1 MRKNIFQRTKFTNKM
16 RIKLAGIFFLI
27 LLALLCLIIG
37 ITVINA
43 KEGEQYKK
51 IVLSQS
57 QQQYTNTEV
66 PFQRGSITDRNGNVL
81 AYSEKIY
88 TLVMDCNSVN
98 YKDDAGNQPYRE
110 NTLDAVEEF
119 FGIDRETMEALLDD
133 PDTSTSMYQPL
144 KKEISLEDKKA
155 FEESI
160 QIPDSEEEIDAL
172 GEAEVARR
180 RSIQGIYFEEDY
192 KRIYPLNS
200 LACDV
205 TGFADDDDVAS
216 WGLEGYYNSTLSGTT
231 GRKYGYFNED
241 SSLDQN
247 IIDPVN
253 GKNLTTTLDTTI
265 QEITEKYIEAFDEAL
280 TEGPLNYREILH
292 EGNKEKEKSLE
303 MKDRGAE
310 NIGVIVADP
319 NNGEILAMASSD
331 PYDLNEPRNLT
342 GIFSDKVIQEMN
354 DEDTK
359 EAYFN
364 MWGNFCISD
373 SFELGSVFKPVTVAS
388 ALESGAVTTED
399 HFVCD
404 GGEQIGTDYVKCAV
418 WPDSHGTQT
427 LGEVIQNS
435 CNDGT
440 MAIARKMGVEEFLSY
455 QKKFNFGS
463 QTGIDLP
470 GEGTGLLFGDDMKE
484 IELETSGFGQG
495 FTATMIQE
503 VAAISAAING
513 GTYYE
518 PHVVKE
524 ITDEDGKVVKSIS
537 PTVLKEVISPDVS
550 AEIREYMG
558 MSVESGTSRSAKVQG
573 YSMGGKTG
581 TAEKLKETAD
591 NKEEGIDVKNY
602 LVSYVGFAPLDDP
615 QVVIY
620 VVVDTPNVES
630 QASSQY
636 AQYIAQAIFSEVL
649 PYMNIYPDEEGAGET
664 ELWEGFYGVPKFT
677 DIETDGVSNPRGRN
691 LEDSQ
696 EEITDEEDLND
707 QYSDGISNEDAGY
720 EEDTGET
727 SDYGEDLYGEDGSYQ
742 GDSYENSSA
751 EGNYQENDGES
762 DSGDWQ
768 DSGTDESSDAGY
780 DTATEES
787 TEEN

>member
-1 MRKNIFQRTKFTNKM
+1 M
-16 RIKLAGIFFLI
+16 RIKLAGIFFVV

-43 KEGEQYKK
+43 KEGDRYTK

-57 QQQYTNTEV
+57 QEQYSNTEV
-66 PFQRGSITDRNGNVL
+66 RFQRGSITDRNGNIL

-88 TLVMDCNSVN
+88 TLVMDCNAMN
-98 YKDDAGNQPYRE
+98 YTDEKNEQPYRD
-110 NTLDAVEEF
+110 NTIDAVESF
-119 FGIDRETMEALLDD
+119 FGVSREKMEALLDD
-133 PDTSTSMYQPL
+133 PETSGSMYQPL
-144 KKEISLEDKKA
+144 KYEISLEEKRA

-160 QIPDSEEEIDAL
+160 EVPETEEEQKEL
-172 GEAEVARR
+172 GKDEVARR
-180 RSIQGIYFEEDY
+180 RSIQGVYFEENY

-205 TGFADDDDVAS
+205 IGFADDDDVAS
-216 WGLEGYYNSTLSGTT
+216 WGLEGYYNSTLSGTK

-247 IIDPVN
+247 IIDPVD

-265 QEITEKYIEAFDEAL
+265 QEITEKYIEAFNEAL
-280 TEGPLNYREILH
+280 KGGPLKYSEVLH
-292 EGNKEKEKSLE
+292 EGEKEEKTLVME
-303 MKDRGAE
+303 EKGAE

-319 NNGEILAMASSD
+319 NNGEVLAMASSD
-331 PYDLNEPRNLT
+331 PYDLNEPRDLT
-342 GIFSDKVIQEMN
+342 GIFSDKLIKSLN
-354 DEDTK
+354 DADMT

-364 MWGNFCISD
+364 LWGNFCISD
-373 SFELGSVFKPVTVAS
+373 NFELGSVFKPVTVAS

-399 HFVCD
+399 TYLCD

-418 WPDSHGTQT
+418 WPDAHGTET

-440 MAIARKMGVEEFLSY
+440 MAVARAMGAEEFLTY

-470 GEGTGLLFGDDMKE
+470 GEAAGLLFGDDMKA
-484 IELETSGFGQG
+484 IELQTSGFGQG

-503 VAAISAAING
+503 VAAISAVING
-513 GTYYE
+513 GTYYQ
-518 PHVVKE
+518 PHLVKE
-524 ITDEDGKVVKSIS
+524 ITDSDGKVAESIT

-550 AEIREYMG
+550 AEVRKYMG
-558 MSVESGTSRSAKVQG
+558 MSVESGTSQSSKVQG

-581 TAEKLKETAD
+581 TAEKLKQTAD
-591 NKEEGIDVKNY
+591 NKEEGNNVKNY

-620 VVVDTPNVES
+620 VVVDTPNAEN

-636 AQYIAQAIFSEVL
+636 AQYIAQAILSEVL

-664 ELWEGFYGVPKFT
+664 QLWEGFTGVLKFT
-677 DIETDGVSNPRGRN
+677 DIETDGVSNPRGRT
-691 LEDSQ
+691 LED
-696 EEITDEEDLND
+696 EEEQITEEDQLND

-720 EEDTGET
+720 GEDSQET
-727 SDYGEDLYGEDGSYQ
+727 SDYGEDLYGEDGSYL
-742 GDSYENSSA
+742 GDSGEDSSYDETS
-751 EGNYQENDGES
+751 EGQDTGGSRNTRDTDGTQDDGSEEDS
-762 DSGDWQ
+762 DTQ
-768 DSGTDESSDAGY
+768 
-780 DTATEES
+780 
-787 TEEN
+787 

>member
-1 MRKNIFQRTKFTNKM
+1 M
-16 RIKLAGIFFLI
+16 RIKLAGIFFVV

-43 KEGEQYKK
+43 KEGDRYTK

-57 QQQYTNTEV
+57 QEQYSNTEV
-66 PFQRGSITDRNGNVL
+66 RFQRGSITDRNGNIL

-88 TLVMDCNSVN
+88 TLVMDCNAMN
-98 YKDDAGNQPYRE
+98 YTDEKNEQPYRD
-110 NTLDAVEEF
+110 NTIDAVESF
-119 FGIDRETMEALLDD
+119 FGVSREKMEALLDD
-133 PDTSTSMYQPL
+133 PETSSSMYQPL
-144 KKEISLEDKKA
+144 KYEISLEEKRA

-160 QIPDSEEEIDAL
+160 EVPETEEEQKEL
-172 GEAEVARR
+172 GKDEVARR
-180 RSIQGIYFEEDY
+180 RSIQGVYFEENY

-205 TGFADDDDVAS
+205 IGFADDDDVAS
-216 WGLEGYYNSTLSGTT
+216 WGLEGYYNSTLSGTK

-247 IIDPVN
+247 IIDPVD

-265 QEITEKYIEAFDEAL
+265 QEITEKYIEAFNEAL
-280 TEGPLNYREILH
+280 KGGPLKYSEVLH
-292 EGNKEKEKSLE
+292 EGEKEEKTLVME
-303 MKDRGAE
+303 EKGAE

-319 NNGEILAMASSD
+319 NNGEVLAMASSD
-331 PYDLNEPRNLT
+331 PYDLNEPRDLT
-342 GIFSDKVIQEMN
+342 GIFSDKLIKSLN
-354 DEDTK
+354 DADMT

-364 MWGNFCISD
+364 LWGNFCISD
-373 SFELGSVFKPVTVAS
+373 NFELGSVFKPVTVAS

-399 HFVCD
+399 TYLCD

-418 WPDSHGTQT
+418 WPDAHGTET

-440 MAIARKMGVEEFLSY
+440 MAVARAMGAEEFLTY

-470 GEGTGLLFGDDMKE
+470 GEAAGLLFGDDMKA
-484 IELETSGFGQG
+484 IELQTSGFGQG

-503 VAAISAAING
+503 VAAISAVING
-513 GTYYE
+513 GTYYQ
-518 PHVVKE
+518 PHLVKE
-524 ITDEDGKVVKSIS
+524 ITDSDGKVAESIT

-550 AEIREYMG
+550 AEVRKYMG
-558 MSVESGTSRSAKVQG
+558 MSVESGTSQSSKVQG

-581 TAEKLKETAD
+581 TAEKLKQTAD
-591 NKEEGIDVKNY
+591 NKEEGNNVKNY

-620 VVVDTPNVES
+620 VVVDTPNAEN

-636 AQYIAQAIFSEVL
+636 AQYIAQAILSEVL

-664 ELWEGFYGVPKFT
+664 QLWEGFTGVPKFT
-677 DIETDGVSNPRGRN
+677 DIETDGVSNPRGRT
-691 LEDSQ
+691 LED
-696 EEITDEEDLND
+696 EEEQITEEDQLND

-720 EEDTGET
+720 GEDSQET
-727 SDYGEDLYGEDGSYQ
+727 SDYGEDLYGEDGSYL
-742 GDSYENSSA
+742 GDSGEDSSYD
-751 EGNYQENDGES
+751 ETSEEQDTGGSRNTRDTDGTQDDGLEEDS
-762 DSGDWQ
+762 DTQ
-768 DSGTDESSDAGY
+768 
-780 DTATEES
+780 
-787 TEEN
+787 

>member
-1 MRKNIFQRTKFTNKM
+1 M
-16 RIKLAGIFFLI
+16 RIKLAGIFFVV

-43 KEGEQYKK
+43 KEGDRYTK

-57 QQQYTNTEV
+57 QEQYSNTEV
-66 PFQRGSITDRNGNVL
+66 RFQRGSITDRNGNIL

-88 TLVMDCNSVN
+88 TLVMDCNAMN
-98 YKDDAGNQPYRE
+98 YTDEKNEQPYRD
-110 NTLDAVEEF
+110 NTIDAVESF
-119 FGIDRETMEALLDD
+119 FGVSREKMEALLDD
-133 PDTSTSMYQPL
+133 PETSSSMYQPL
-144 KKEISLEDKKA
+144 KYEISLEEKRA

-160 QIPDSEEEIDAL
+160 EVPETEEEQKEL
-172 GEAEVARR
+172 GKDEVARR
-180 RSIQGIYFEEDY
+180 RSIQGVYFEENY

-205 TGFADDDDVAS
+205 IGFADDDDVAS
-216 WGLEGYYNSTLSGTT
+216 WGLEGYYNSTLSGTK

-247 IIDPVN
+247 IIDPVD

-265 QEITEKYIEAFDEAL
+265 QEITEKYIEAFNEAL
-280 TEGPLNYREILH
+280 KGGPLKYSEVLH
-292 EGNKEKEKSLE
+292 EGEKEEKTLVME
-303 MKDRGAE
+303 EKGAE

-319 NNGEILAMASSD
+319 NNGEVLAMASSD
-331 PYDLNEPRNLT
+331 PYDLNEPRDLT
-342 GIFSDKVIQEMN
+342 GIFSDKLIKSLN
-354 DEDTK
+354 DADMT

-364 MWGNFCISD
+364 LWGNFCISD
-373 SFELGSVFKPVTVAS
+373 NFELGSVFKPVTVAS

-399 HFVCD
+399 TYLCD

-418 WPDSHGTQT
+418 WPDAHGTET

-440 MAIARKMGVEEFLSY
+440 MAVARAMGAEEFLTY

-470 GEGTGLLFGDDMKE
+470 GEAAGLLFGDDMKA
-484 IELETSGFGQG
+484 IELQTSGFGQG

-503 VAAISAAING
+503 VAAISAVING
-513 GTYYE
+513 GTYYQ
-518 PHVVKE
+518 PHLVKE
-524 ITDEDGKVVKSIS
+524 ITDSDGKVAESIT

-550 AEIREYMG
+550 AEVRKYMG
-558 MSVESGTSRSAKVQG
+558 MSVESGTSQSSKVQG

-581 TAEKLKETAD
+581 TAEKLKQTAD
-591 NKEEGIDVKNY
+591 NKEEGNNVKNY

-620 VVVDTPNVES
+620 VVVDTPNAEN

-636 AQYIAQAIFSEVL
+636 AQYIAQAILSEVL

-664 ELWEGFYGVPKFT
+664 QLWEGFTGVPKFT
-677 DIETDGVSNPRGRN
+677 DIETDGVSNPRGRT
-691 LEDSQ
+691 LED
-696 EEITDEEDLND
+696 EEEQITEEDQLND

-720 EEDTGET
+720 GEDSQET
-727 SDYGEDLYGEDGSYQ
+727 SDYGEDLYGEDGSYL
-742 GDSYENSSA
+742 GDSGEDSSYD
-751 EGNYQENDGES
+751 ETSEEQDTGGSRNTRDTVGTQDDGSEEDS
-762 DSGDWQ
+762 DTQ
-768 DSGTDESSDAGY
+768 
-780 DTATEES
+780 
-787 TEEN
+787 

>member
-1 MRKNIFQRTKFTNKM
+1 M
-16 RIKLAGIFFLI
+16 RIKLAGIFFVV

-43 KEGEQYKK
+43 KEGDRYTK

-57 QQQYTNTEV
+57 QEQYSNTEV
-66 PFQRGSITDRNGNVL
+66 RFQRGSITDRNGNIL

-88 TLVMDCNSVN
+88 TLVMDCNAMN
-98 YKDDAGNQPYRE
+98 YTDEKNEQPYRD
-110 NTLDAVEEF
+110 NTIDAVESF
-119 FGIDRETMEALLDD
+119 FGVSREKMEALLDD
-133 PDTSTSMYQPL
+133 PETSGSMYQPL
-144 KKEISLEDKKA
+144 KYEISLEEKRA

-160 QIPDSEEEIDAL
+160 EVPETEEEQKEL
-172 GEAEVARR
+172 GKDEVARR
-180 RSIQGIYFEEDY
+180 RSIQGVYFEENY

-205 TGFADDDDVAS
+205 IGFADDDDVAS
-216 WGLEGYYNSTLSGTT
+216 WGLEGYYNSTLSGTK

-247 IIDPVN
+247 IIDPVD

-265 QEITEKYIEAFDEAL
+265 QEITEKYIEAFNEAL
-280 TEGPLNYREILH
+280 KGGPLKYSEVLH
-292 EGNKEKEKSLE
+292 EGEKEEKTLVME
-303 MKDRGAE
+303 EKGAE

-319 NNGEILAMASSD
+319 NNGEVLAMASSD
-331 PYDLNEPRNLT
+331 PYDLNEPRDLT
-342 GIFSDKVIQEMN
+342 GIFSDKLIKSLN
-354 DEDTK
+354 DADMT

-364 MWGNFCISD
+364 LWGNFCISD
-373 SFELGSVFKPVTVAS
+373 NFELGSVFKPVTVAS

-399 HFVCD
+399 TYLCD

-418 WPDSHGTQT
+418 WPDAHGTET

-440 MAIARKMGVEEFLSY
+440 MAVARAMGAEEFLTY

-470 GEGTGLLFGDDMKE
+470 GEAAGLLFGDDMKA
-484 IELETSGFGQG
+484 IELQTSGFGQG

-503 VAAISAAING
+503 VAAISAVING
-513 GTYYE
+513 GTYYQ
-518 PHVVKE
+518 PHLVKE
-524 ITDEDGKVVKSIS
+524 ITDSDGKVVESIT

-550 AEIREYMG
+550 AEVRKYMG
-558 MSVESGTSRSAKVQG
+558 MSVESGTSQSSKVQG

-581 TAEKLKETAD
+581 TAEKLKQTAD
-591 NKEEGIDVKNY
+591 NKEEGNNVKNY

-620 VVVDTPNVES
+620 VVVDTPNAEN

-636 AQYIAQAIFSEVL
+636 AQYIAQAILSEVL

-664 ELWEGFYGVPKFT
+664 QLWEGFTGVPKFT
-677 DIETDGVSNPRGRN
+677 DIETDGVSNPRGRT
-691 LEDSQ
+691 LED
-696 EEITDEEDLND
+696 EEEQITEEDQLND

-720 EEDTGET
+720 GEDSQET
-727 SDYGEDLYGEDGSYQ
+727 SDYGEDLYGEDGSYL
-742 GDSYENSSA
+742 GDSGEDSSYDETS
-751 EGNYQENDGES
+751 EGQDTGGSRNTRDTDGVQDDGSEEDS
-762 DSGDWQ
+762 DTQ
-768 DSGTDESSDAGY
+768 
-780 DTATEES
+780 
-787 TEEN
+787 

>member
-1 MRKNIFQRTKFTNKM
+1 M
-16 RIKLAGIFFLI
+16 RIKLAGIFFVV

-43 KEGEQYKK
+43 KEGDRYTK

-57 QQQYTNTEV
+57 QEQYSNTEV
-66 PFQRGSITDRNGNVL
+66 RFQRGSITDRNGNIL

-88 TLVMDCNSVN
+88 TLVMDCNAMN
-98 YKDDAGNQPYRE
+98 YTDEKNEQPYRD
-110 NTLDAVEEF
+110 NTIDAVESF
-119 FGIDRETMEALLDD
+119 FGVSREKMEALLDD
-133 PDTSTSMYQPL
+133 PETSGSMYQPL
-144 KKEISLEDKKA
+144 KYEISLEEKRA

-160 QIPDSEEEIDAL
+160 EVPETEEEQKEL
-172 GEAEVARR
+172 GKDEVARR
-180 RSIQGIYFEEDY
+180 RSIQGVYFEENY

-205 TGFADDDDVAS
+205 IGFADDDDVAS
-216 WGLEGYYNSTLSGTT
+216 WGLEGYYNSTLSGTK

-247 IIDPVN
+247 IIDPVD

-265 QEITEKYIEAFDEAL
+265 QEITEKYIEAFNEAL
-280 TEGPLNYREILH
+280 KGGPLKYSEVLH
-292 EGNKEKEKSLE
+292 EGEKEEKTLVME
-303 MKDRGAE
+303 EKGAE

-319 NNGEILAMASSD
+319 NNGEVLAMASSD
-331 PYDLNEPRNLT
+331 PYDLNEPRDLT
-342 GIFSDKVIQEMN
+342 GIFSDKLIKSLN
-354 DEDTK
+354 DADMT

-364 MWGNFCISD
+364 LWGNFCISD
-373 SFELGSVFKPVTVAS
+373 NFELGSVFKPVTVAS

-399 HFVCD
+399 TYLCD

-418 WPDSHGTQT
+418 WPDAHGTET

-440 MAIARKMGVEEFLSY
+440 MAVARAMGAEEFLTY

-470 GEGTGLLFGDDMKE
+470 GEAAGLLFGDDMKA
-484 IELETSGFGQG
+484 IELQTSGFGQG

-503 VAAISAAING
+503 VAAISAVING
-513 GTYYE
+513 GTYYQ
-518 PHVVKE
+518 PHLVKE
-524 ITDEDGKVVKSIS
+524 ITDSDGKVVESIT

-550 AEIREYMG
+550 AEVRKYMG
-558 MSVESGTSRSAKVQG
+558 MSVESGTSQSSKVQG

-581 TAEKLKETAD
+581 TAEKLKQTAD
-591 NKEEGIDVKNY
+591 NKEEGNNVKNY

-620 VVVDTPNVES
+620 VVVDTPNAEN

-636 AQYIAQAIFSEVL
+636 AQYIAQAILSEVL

-664 ELWEGFYGVPKFT
+664 QLWEGFTGVPKFT
-677 DIETDGVSNPRGRN
+677 DIETDGVSNPRGRT
-691 LEDSQ
+691 LE
-696 EEITDEEDLND
+696 EEEEQITEEDQLND

-720 EEDTGET
+720 GEDSQET
-727 SDYGEDLYGEDGSYQ
+727 SDYGEDLYGEDGSYL
-742 GDSYENSSA
+742 GDSGEDSSYD
-751 EGNYQENDGES
+751 ETSEEQDTGGSRNTRDTDGTQDDGSEEDS
-762 DSGDWQ
+762 DTQ
-768 DSGTDESSDAGY
+768 
-780 DTATEES
+780 
-787 TEEN
+787 

>member
-1 MRKNIFQRTKFTNKM
+1 M
-16 RIKLAGIFFLI
+16 RIKLAGIFFVV

-43 KEGEQYKK
+43 KEGDRYTK

-57 QQQYTNTEV
+57 QEQYSNTEV
-66 PFQRGSITDRNGNVL
+66 RFQRGSITDRNGNIL

-88 TLVMDCNSVN
+88 TLVMDCNAMN
-98 YKDDAGNQPYRE
+98 YTDEKNEQPYRD
-110 NTLDAVEEF
+110 NTIDAVESF
-119 FGIDRETMEALLDD
+119 FGVSREKMEALLDD
-133 PDTSTSMYQPL
+133 PETSGSMYQPL
-144 KKEISLEDKKA
+144 KYEISLEEKRA

-160 QIPDSEEEIDAL
+160 EVPETEEEQKEL
-172 GEAEVARR
+172 GKDEVARR
-180 RSIQGIYFEEDY
+180 RSIQGVYFEENY

-205 TGFADDDDVAS
+205 IGFADDDDVAS
-216 WGLEGYYNSTLSGTT
+216 WGLEGYYNSTLSGTK

-247 IIDPVN
+247 IIDPVD

-265 QEITEKYIEAFDEAL
+265 QEITEKYIEAFNEAL
-280 TEGPLNYREILH
+280 KGGPLKYSEVLH
-292 EGNKEKEKSLE
+292 EGEKEEKTLVME
-303 MKDRGAE
+303 EKGAE

-319 NNGEILAMASSD
+319 NNGEVLAMASSD
-331 PYDLNEPRNLT
+331 PYDLNEPRDLT
-342 GIFSDKVIQEMN
+342 GIFSDKLIKSLN
-354 DEDTK
+354 DADMT

-364 MWGNFCISD
+364 LWGNFCISD
-373 SFELGSVFKPVTVAS
+373 NFELGSVFKPVTVAS

-399 HFVCD
+399 TYLCD

-418 WPDSHGTQT
+418 WPDAHGTET

-440 MAIARKMGVEEFLSY
+440 MAVARAMGAEEFLTY

-470 GEGTGLLFGDDMKE
+470 GEAAGLLFGDDMKA
-484 IELETSGFGQG
+484 IELQTSGFGQG

-503 VAAISAAING
+503 VAAISAVING
-513 GTYYE
+513 GTYYQ
-518 PHVVKE
+518 PHLVKE
-524 ITDEDGKVVKSIS
+524 ITDSDGKVVESIT

-550 AEIREYMG
+550 AEVRKYMG
-558 MSVESGTSRSAKVQG
+558 MSVESGTSQSSKVQG

-581 TAEKLKETAD
+581 TAEKLKQTAD
-591 NKEEGIDVKNY
+591 NKEEGNNVKNY

-620 VVVDTPNVES
+620 VVVDTPNAEN

-636 AQYIAQAIFSEVL
+636 AQYIAQAILSEVL

-664 ELWEGFYGVPKFT
+664 QLWEGFTGVPKFT
-677 DIETDGVSNPRGRN
+677 DIETDGVSNPRGRT
-691 LEDSQ
+691 LD
-696 EEITDEEDLND
+696 DEEEQITEEDQLND

-720 EEDTGET
+720 GEDSQET
-727 SDYGEDLYGEDGSYQ
+727 SDYGEDLYGEDGSYL
-742 GDSYENSSA
+742 GDSGEDSSYD
-751 EGNYQENDGES
+751 ETSEEQDTGGSRNTRDTDGTQDDGSEEDS
-762 DSGDWQ
+762 DTQ
-768 DSGTDESSDAGY
+768 
-780 DTATEES
+780 
-787 TEEN
+787 

>member
-1 MRKNIFQRTKFTNKM
+1 M
-16 RIKLAGIFFLI
+16 RIKLAGIFFVV

-43 KEGEQYKK
+43 KEGDRYTK

-57 QQQYTNTEV
+57 QEQYSNTEV
-66 PFQRGSITDRNGNVL
+66 RFQRGSITDRNGNIL

-88 TLVMDCNSVN
+88 TLVMDCNAMN
-98 YKDDAGNQPYRE
+98 YTDEKNEQPYRD
-110 NTLDAVEEF
+110 NTIDAVESF
-119 FGIDRETMEALLDD
+119 FGVSREKMEALLDD
-133 PDTSTSMYQPL
+133 PETSSSMYQPL
-144 KKEISLEDKKA
+144 KYEISLEEKRA

-160 QIPDSEEEIDAL
+160 EVPETEEEQKEL
-172 GEAEVARR
+172 GKDEVARR
-180 RSIQGIYFEEDY
+180 RSIQGVYFEENY

-205 TGFADDDDVAS
+205 IGFADDDDVAS
-216 WGLEGYYNSTLSGTT
+216 WGLEGYYNSTLSGTK

-247 IIDPVN
+247 IIDPVD

-265 QEITEKYIEAFDEAL
+265 QEITEKYIEAFNEAL
-280 TEGPLNYREILH
+280 KGGPLKYSEVLH
-292 EGNKEKEKSLE
+292 EGEKEEKTLVME
-303 MKDRGAE
+303 EKGAE

-319 NNGEILAMASSD
+319 NNGEVLAMASSD
-331 PYDLNEPRNLT
+331 PYDLNEPRDLT
-342 GIFSDKVIQEMN
+342 GIFSDKLIKSLN
-354 DEDTK
+354 DVDMT

-364 MWGNFCISD
+364 LWGNFCISD
-373 SFELGSVFKPVTVAS
+373 NFELGSVFKPVTVAS

-399 HFVCD
+399 TYLCD

-418 WPDSHGTQT
+418 WPDAHGTET

-440 MAIARKMGVEEFLSY
+440 MAVARAMGAEEFLTY

-470 GEGTGLLFGDDMKE
+470 GEAAGLLFGDDMKA
-484 IELETSGFGQG
+484 IELQTSGFGQG

-503 VAAISAAING
+503 VAAISAVING
-513 GTYYE
+513 GTYYQ
-518 PHVVKE
+518 PHLVKE
-524 ITDEDGKVVKSIS
+524 ITDSDGKVVESIT

-550 AEIREYMG
+550 AEVRKYMG
-558 MSVESGTSRSAKVQG
+558 MSVESGTSQSSKVQG

-581 TAEKLKETAD
+581 TAEKLKQTAD
-591 NKEEGIDVKNY
+591 NKEEGNNVKNY

-620 VVVDTPNVES
+620 VVVDTPNAEN

-636 AQYIAQAIFSEVL
+636 AQYIAQAILSEVL

-664 ELWEGFYGVPKFT
+664 QLWEGFTGVPKFT
-677 DIETDGVSNPRGRN
+677 DIETDGVSNPRGRT
-691 LEDSQ
+691 LED
-696 EEITDEEDLND
+696 EEEQITEEDQLND

-720 EEDTGET
+720 GEDSQET
-727 SDYGEDLYGEDGSYQ
+727 SDYGEDLYGEDGSYL
-742 GDSYENSSA
+742 GDSGEDSSYDETS
-751 EGNYQENDGES
+751 EGQDTGGSRNTRDTGGTQDDGSEEDS
-762 DSGDWQ
+762 DTQ
-768 DSGTDESSDAGY
+768 
-780 DTATEES
+780 
-787 TEEN
+787 

>member
-205 TGFADDDDVAS
+205 IGFADDDDVAS

-404 GGEQIGTDYVKCAV
+404 GGEQIGTDYVKCAI

-470 GEGTGLLFGDDMKE
+470 GEGSGLLFGDDMKE

-602 LVSYVGFAPLDDP
+602 LVSYVGFAPLDAP

>member
-1 MRKNIFQRTKFTNKM
+1 M
-16 RIKLAGIFFLI
+16 RIKLAGIFFVV

-43 KEGEQYKK
+43 KEGDRYTK

-57 QQQYTNTEV
+57 QEQYSNTEV
-66 PFQRGSITDRNGNVL
+66 RFQRGSITDRNGNIL

-88 TLVMDCNSVN
+88 TLVMDCNAMN
-98 YKDDAGNQPYRE
+98 YTDEKNEQPYRD
-110 NTLDAVEEF
+110 NTIDAVESF
-119 FGIDRETMEALLDD
+119 FGVSREKMEALLDD
-133 PDTSTSMYQPL
+133 PETSGSMYQPL
-144 KKEISLEDKKA
+144 KYEISLEEKRA

-160 QIPDSEEEIDAL
+160 EVPETEEEQKEL
-172 GEAEVARR
+172 GKDEVARR
-180 RSIQGIYFEEDY
+180 RSIQGVYFEENY

-205 TGFADDDDVAS
+205 IGFADDDDVAS
-216 WGLEGYYNSTLSGTT
+216 WGLEGYYNSTLSGTK

-247 IIDPVN
+247 IIDPVD

-265 QEITEKYIEAFDEAL
+265 QEITEKYIEAFNEAL
-280 TEGPLNYREILH
+280 KGGPLKYSEVLH
-292 EGNKEKEKSLE
+292 EGEKEEKTLVME
-303 MKDRGAE
+303 EKGAE

-319 NNGEILAMASSD
+319 NNGEVLAMASSD
-331 PYDLNEPRNLT
+331 PYDLNEPRDLT
-342 GIFSDKVIQEMN
+342 GIFSDKLIKSLN
-354 DEDTK
+354 DADMT

-364 MWGNFCISD
+364 LWGNFCISD
-373 SFELGSVFKPVTVAS
+373 NFELGSVFKPVTVAS

-399 HFVCD
+399 TYLCD

-418 WPDSHGTQT
+418 WPDAHGTET

-440 MAIARKMGVEEFLSY
+440 MAVARAMGAEEFLTY

-470 GEGTGLLFGDDMKE
+470 GEAAGLLFGDDMKA
-484 IELETSGFGQG
+484 IELQTSGFGQG

-503 VAAISAAING
+503 VAAISAVING
-513 GTYYE
+513 GTYYQ
-518 PHVVKE
+518 PHLVKE
-524 ITDEDGKVVKSIS
+524 ITDSDGKVAESIT

-550 AEIREYMG
+550 AEVRKYMG
-558 MSVESGTSRSAKVQG
+558 MSVESGTSQSSKVQG

-581 TAEKLKETAD
+581 TAEKLKQTAD
-591 NKEEGIDVKNY
+591 NKEEGNNVKNY

-620 VVVDTPNVES
+620 VVVDTPNAEN

-636 AQYIAQAIFSEVL
+636 AQYIAQAILSEVL

-664 ELWEGFYGVPKFT
+664 QLWEGFTGVPKFT
-677 DIETDGVSNPRGRN
+677 DIETDGVSNPRGRT
-691 LEDSQ
+691 LE
-696 EEITDEEDLND
+696 EEEEQITEEDQLND

-720 EEDTGET
+720 GEDSQET
-727 SDYGEDLYGEDGSYQ
+727 SDYGEDLYGEDGSYL
-742 GDSYENSSA
+742 GDSGEDSSYD
-751 EGNYQENDGES
+751 ETSEEQDTGGSRNTRDTDGTQDDGSEEDS
-762 DSGDWQ
+762 DTQ
-768 DSGTDESSDAGY
+768 
-780 DTATEES
+780 
-787 TEEN
+787 

>member
-1 MRKNIFQRTKFTNKM
+1 M
-16 RIKLAGIFFLI
+16 RIKLAGIFFVV

-43 KEGEQYKK
+43 KEGDRYTK

-57 QQQYTNTEV
+57 QEQYSNTEV
-66 PFQRGSITDRNGNVL
+66 RFQRGSITDRNGNIL

-88 TLVMDCNSVN
+88 TLVMDCNAMN
-98 YKDDAGNQPYRE
+98 YTDEKNEQPYRD
-110 NTLDAVEEF
+110 NTIDAVESF
-119 FGIDRETMEALLDD
+119 FGVSREKMEALLDD
-133 PDTSTSMYQPL
+133 PETSSSMYQPL
-144 KKEISLEDKKA
+144 KYEISLEEKRA

-160 QIPDSEEEIDAL
+160 EVPETEEEQKEL
-172 GEAEVARR
+172 GKDEVARR
-180 RSIQGIYFEEDY
+180 RSIQGVYFEENY

-205 TGFADDDDVAS
+205 IGFADDDDVAS
-216 WGLEGYYNSTLSGTT
+216 WGLEGYYNSTLSGTK

-247 IIDPVN
+247 IIDPVD

-265 QEITEKYIEAFDEAL
+265 QEITEKYIEAFNEAL
-280 TEGPLNYREILH
+280 KGGPLKYSEVLH
-292 EGNKEKEKSLE
+292 EGEKEEKTLVME
-303 MKDRGAE
+303 EKGAE

-319 NNGEILAMASSD
+319 NNGEVLAMASSD
-331 PYDLNEPRNLT
+331 PYDLNEPRDLT
-342 GIFSDKVIQEMN
+342 GIFSDKLIKSLN
-354 DEDTK
+354 DADMT

-364 MWGNFCISD
+364 LWGNFCISD
-373 SFELGSVFKPVTVAS
+373 NFELGSVFKPVTVAS

-399 HFVCD
+399 TYLCD

-418 WPDSHGTQT
+418 WPDAHGTET

-440 MAIARKMGVEEFLSY
+440 MAVARAMGAEEFLTY

-470 GEGTGLLFGDDMKE
+470 GEAAGLLFGDDMKA
-484 IELETSGFGQG
+484 IELQTSGFGQG

-503 VAAISAAING
+503 VAAISAVING
-513 GTYYE
+513 GTYYQ
-518 PHVVKE
+518 PHLVKE
-524 ITDEDGKVVKSIS
+524 ITDSDGKVAESIT

-550 AEIREYMG
+550 AEVRKYMG
-558 MSVESGTSRSAKVQG
+558 MSVESGTSRSSKVQG

-581 TAEKLKETAD
+581 TAEKLKQTAD
-591 NKEEGIDVKNY
+591 NKEEGNNVKNY

-620 VVVDTPNVES
+620 VVVDTPNAEN

-636 AQYIAQAIFSEVL
+636 AQYIAQAILSEVL

-664 ELWEGFYGVPKFT
+664 QLWEGFTGVPKFT
-677 DIETDGVSNPRGRN
+677 DIETDGVSNPRGRT
-691 LEDSQ
+691 LED
-696 EEITDEEDLND
+696 EEEQITEEDQLND

-720 EEDTGET
+720 GEDSQET
-727 SDYGEDLYGEDGSYQ
+727 SDYGEDLYGEDGSYL
-742 GDSYENSSA
+742 GDSGEDSSYDETS
-751 EGNYQENDGES
+751 EGQDTGGSRNTRDTDGTQDDGSEEDS
-762 DSGDWQ
+762 DTQ
-768 DSGTDESSDAGY
+768 
-780 DTATEES
+780 
-787 TEEN
+787 

>member
-1 MRKNIFQRTKFTNKM
+1 M
-16 RIKLAGIFFLI
+16 RIKLAGIFFVV

-43 KEGEQYKK
+43 KEGDRYTK

-57 QQQYTNTEV
+57 QEQYSNTEV
-66 PFQRGSITDRNGNVL
+66 RFQRGSITDRNGNIL

-88 TLVMDCNSVN
+88 TLVMDCNAMN
-98 YKDDAGNQPYRE
+98 YTDEKNEQPYRD
-110 NTLDAVEEF
+110 NTIDAVESF
-119 FGIDRETMEALLDD
+119 FGVSREKMEALLDD
-133 PDTSTSMYQPL
+133 PETSSSMYQPL
-144 KKEISLEDKKA
+144 KYEISLEEKRA

-160 QIPDSEEEIDAL
+160 EVPETEEEQKEL
-172 GEAEVARR
+172 GKDEVARR
-180 RSIQGIYFEEDY
+180 RSIQGVYFEENY

-205 TGFADDDDVAS
+205 IGFADDDDVAS
-216 WGLEGYYNSTLSGTT
+216 WGLEGYYNSTLSGTK

-247 IIDPVN
+247 IIDPVD

-265 QEITEKYIEAFDEAL
+265 QEITEKYIEAFNEAL
-280 TEGPLNYREILH
+280 KGGPLKYSEVLH
-292 EGNKEKEKSLE
+292 EGEKEEKTLVME
-303 MKDRGAE
+303 EKGAE

-319 NNGEILAMASSD
+319 NNGEVLAMASSD
-331 PYDLNEPRNLT
+331 PYDLNEPRDLT
-342 GIFSDKVIQEMN
+342 GIFSDKLIKSLN
-354 DEDTK
+354 DADMT

-364 MWGNFCISD
+364 LWGNFCISD
-373 SFELGSVFKPVTVAS
+373 NFELGSVFKPVTVAS

-399 HFVCD
+399 TYLCD

-418 WPDSHGTQT
+418 WPDAHGTET

-440 MAIARKMGVEEFLSY
+440 MAVARAMGAEEFLTY

-470 GEGTGLLFGDDMKE
+470 GEAAGLLFGDDMKA
-484 IELETSGFGQG
+484 IELQTSGFGQG

-503 VAAISAAING
+503 VAAISAVING
-513 GTYYE
+513 GTYYQ
-518 PHVVKE
+518 PHLVKE
-524 ITDEDGKVVKSIS
+524 ITDSDGKVVESIT

-550 AEIREYMG
+550 AEVRKYMG
-558 MSVESGTSRSAKVQG
+558 MSVESGTSRSSKVQG

-581 TAEKLKETAD
+581 TAEKLKQTAD
-591 NKEEGIDVKNY
+591 NKEEGNNVKNY

-620 VVVDTPNVES
+620 VVVDTPNAEN

-636 AQYIAQAIFSEVL
+636 AQYIAQAILSEVL

-664 ELWEGFYGVPKFT
+664 QLWEGFTGVPKFT
-677 DIETDGVSNPRGRN
+677 DIETDGVSNPRGRT
-691 LEDSQ
+691 LED
-696 EEITDEEDLND
+696 EEEQITEEDQLND

-720 EEDTGET
+720 GEDSQET
-727 SDYGEDLYGEDGSYQ
+727 SDYGEDLYGEDGSYL
-742 GDSYENSSA
+742 GDSGEDSSYDETS
-751 EGNYQENDGES
+751 EGQDTGGSRNTRDTDGTQDDGSEEDS
-762 DSGDWQ
+762 DTQ
-768 DSGTDESSDAGY
+768 
-780 DTATEES
+780 
-787 TEEN
+787 

>member
-1 MRKNIFQRTKFTNKM
+1 M
-16 RIKLAGIFFLI
+16 RIKLAGIFFVV

-43 KEGEQYKK
+43 KEGDRYTK

-57 QQQYTNTEV
+57 QEQYSNTEV
-66 PFQRGSITDRNGNVL
+66 RFQRGSITDRNGNIL

-88 TLVMDCNSVN
+88 TLVMDCNAMN
-98 YKDDAGNQPYRE
+98 YTDEKNEQPYRD
-110 NTLDAVEEF
+110 NTIDAVESF
-119 FGIDRETMEALLDD
+119 FGVSREKMEALLDD
-133 PDTSTSMYQPL
+133 PETSGSMYQPL
-144 KKEISLEDKKA
+144 KYEISLEEKRA

-160 QIPDSEEEIDAL
+160 EVPETEEEQKEL
-172 GEAEVARR
+172 GKDEVARR
-180 RSIQGIYFEEDY
+180 RSIQGVYFEENY

-205 TGFADDDDVAS
+205 IGFADDDDVAS
-216 WGLEGYYNSTLSGTT
+216 WGLEGYYNSTLSGTK

-247 IIDPVN
+247 IIDPVD

-265 QEITEKYIEAFDEAL
+265 QEITEKYIEAFNEAL
-280 TEGPLNYREILH
+280 KGGPLKYSEVLH
-292 EGNKEKEKSLE
+292 EGEKEEKTLVME
-303 MKDRGAE
+303 EKGAE

-319 NNGEILAMASSD
+319 NNGEVLAMASSD
-331 PYDLNEPRNLT
+331 PYDLNEPRDLT
-342 GIFSDKVIQEMN
+342 GIFSDKLIKSLN
-354 DEDTK
+354 DADMT

-364 MWGNFCISD
+364 LWGNFCISD
-373 SFELGSVFKPVTVAS
+373 NFELGSVFKPVTVAS

-399 HFVCD
+399 TYLCD

-418 WPDSHGTQT
+418 WPDAHGTET

-440 MAIARKMGVEEFLSY
+440 MAVARAMGAEEFLTY

-470 GEGTGLLFGDDMKE
+470 GEAAGLLFGDDMKA
-484 IELETSGFGQG
+484 IELQTSGFGQG

-503 VAAISAAING
+503 VAAISAVING
-513 GTYYE
+513 GTYYQ
-518 PHVVKE
+518 PHLVKE
-524 ITDEDGKVVKSIS
+524 ITDSDGKVVESIT

-550 AEIREYMG
+550 AEVRKYMG
-558 MSVESGTSRSAKVQG
+558 MSVESGTSRSSKVQG

-581 TAEKLKETAD
+581 TAEKLKQTAD
-591 NKEEGIDVKNY
+591 NKEEGNNVKNY

-620 VVVDTPNVES
+620 VVVDTPNAEN

-636 AQYIAQAIFSEVL
+636 AQYIAQAILSEVL

-664 ELWEGFYGVPKFT
+664 QLWEGFTGVPKFT
-677 DIETDGVSNPRGRN
+677 DIETDGVSNPRGRT
-691 LEDSQ
+691 LED
-696 EEITDEEDLND
+696 EEEQITEEDQLND

-720 EEDTGET
+720 GEDSQET
-727 SDYGEDLYGEDGSYQ
+727 SDYGEDLYGEDGSYL
-742 GDSYENSSA
+742 GDSVEDSSYDETS
-751 EGNYQENDGES
+751 EGQDTGGSRNTRDTDGTQDDGSEEDS
-762 DSGDWQ
+762 DTQ
-768 DSGTDESSDAGY
+768 
-780 DTATEES
+780 
-787 TEEN
+787 

>member
-1 MRKNIFQRTKFTNKM
+1 M
-16 RIKLAGIFFLI
+16 RIKLAGIFFVV

-43 KEGEQYKK
+43 KEGDRYTK

-57 QQQYTNTEV
+57 QEQYSNTEV
-66 PFQRGSITDRNGNVL
+66 RFQRGSITDRNGNIL

-88 TLVMDCNSVN
+88 TLVMDCNAMN
-98 YKDDAGNQPYRE
+98 YTDEKNEQPYRD
-110 NTLDAVEEF
+110 NTIDAVESF
-119 FGIDRETMEALLDD
+119 FGVSREKMEALLDD
-133 PDTSTSMYQPL
+133 PETSGSMYQPL
-144 KKEISLEDKKA
+144 KYEISLEEKRA

-160 QIPDSEEEIDAL
+160 EVPETEEEQKEL
-172 GEAEVARR
+172 GKDEVARR
-180 RSIQGIYFEEDY
+180 RSIQGVYFEENY

-205 TGFADDDDVAS
+205 IGFADDDDVAS
-216 WGLEGYYNSTLSGTT
+216 WGLEGYYNSTLSGTK

-247 IIDPVN
+247 IIDPVD

-265 QEITEKYIEAFDEAL
+265 QEITEKYIEAFNEAL
-280 TEGPLNYREILH
+280 KGGPLKYSEVLH
-292 EGNKEKEKSLE
+292 EGEKEEKTLVME
-303 MKDRGAE
+303 EKGAE

-319 NNGEILAMASSD
+319 NNGEVLAMASSD
-331 PYDLNEPRNLT
+331 PYDLNEPRDLT
-342 GIFSDKVIQEMN
+342 GIFSDKLIKSLN
-354 DEDTK
+354 DADMT

-364 MWGNFCISD
+364 LWGNFCISD
-373 SFELGSVFKPVTVAS
+373 NFELGSVFKPVTVAS

-399 HFVCD
+399 TFLCD

-418 WPDSHGTQT
+418 WPDAHGTET

-440 MAIARKMGVEEFLSY
+440 MAVARAMGAEEFLTY

-470 GEGTGLLFGDDMKE
+470 GEAAGLLFGDDMKA
-484 IELETSGFGQG
+484 IELQTSGFGQG

-503 VAAISAAING
+503 VAAISAVING
-513 GTYYE
+513 GTYYQ
-518 PHVVKE
+518 PHLVKE
-524 ITDEDGKVVKSIS
+524 ITDSDGKVVESIT

-550 AEIREYMG
+550 AEVRKYMG
-558 MSVESGTSRSAKVQG
+558 MSVESGTSQSSKVQG

-581 TAEKLKETAD
+581 TAEKLKQTAD
-591 NKEEGIDVKNY
+591 NKEEGNNVKNY

-620 VVVDTPNVES
+620 VVVDTPNAEN

-636 AQYIAQAIFSEVL
+636 AQYIAQAILSEVL

-664 ELWEGFYGVPKFT
+664 QLWEGFTGVPKFT
-677 DIETDGVSNPRGRN
+677 DIETDGVSNPRGRT
-691 LEDSQ
+691 LE
-696 EEITDEEDLND
+696 EEEEQITEEDQLND

-720 EEDTGET
+720 GEDSQET
-727 SDYGEDLYGEDGSYQ
+727 SDYGEDLYGEDGSYL
-742 GDSYENSSA
+742 GDSREDSSYDETS
-751 EGNYQENDGES
+751 EGQDTGGSRNTRDTGGTQDDGSEEDS
-762 DSGDWQ
+762 DTQ
-768 DSGTDESSDAGY
+768 
-780 DTATEES
+780 
-787 TEEN
+787 

>member
-205 TGFADDDDVAS
+205 IGFADDDDVAS

-342 GIFSDKVIQEMN
+342 GIFSDKVIQ
-354 DEDTK
+354 
-359 EAYFN
+359 
-364 MWGNFCISD
+364 
-373 SFELGSVFKPVTVAS
+373 
-388 ALESGAVTTED
+388 
-399 HFVCD
+399 
-404 GGEQIGTDYVKCAV
+404 
-418 WPDSHGTQT
+418 
-427 LGEVIQNS
+427 
-435 CNDGT
+435 
-440 MAIARKMGVEEFLSY
+440 
-455 QKKFNFGS
+455 
-463 QTGIDLP
+463 
-470 GEGTGLLFGDDMKE
+470 
-484 IELETSGFGQG
+484 
-495 FTATMIQE
+495 
-503 VAAISAAING
+503 
-513 GTYYE
+513 
-518 PHVVKE
+518 
-524 ITDEDGKVVKSIS
+524 
-537 PTVLKEVISPDVS
+537 
-550 AEIREYMG
+550 
-558 MSVESGTSRSAKVQG
+558 
-573 YSMGGKTG
+573 
-581 TAEKLKETAD
+581 
-591 NKEEGIDVKNY
+591 
-602 LVSYVGFAPLDDP
+602 
-615 QVVIY
+615 
-620 VVVDTPNVES
+620 
-630 QASSQY
+630 
-636 AQYIAQAIFSEVL
+636 
-649 PYMNIYPDEEGAGET
+649 
-664 ELWEGFYGVPKFT
+664 
-677 DIETDGVSNPRGRN
+677 
-691 LEDSQ
+691 
-696 EEITDEEDLND
+696 
-707 QYSDGISNEDAGY
+707 
-720 EEDTGET
+720 
-727 SDYGEDLYGEDGSYQ
+727 
-742 GDSYENSSA
+742 
-751 EGNYQENDGES
+751 
-762 DSGDWQ
+762 
-768 DSGTDESSDAGY
+768 
-780 DTATEES
+780 
-787 TEEN
+787 

>member
-1 MRKNIFQRTKFTNKM
+1 M
-16 RIKLAGIFFLI
+16 RIKLAGIFFVV

-43 KEGEQYKK
+43 KEGDRYTK

-57 QQQYTNTEV
+57 QEQYSNTEV
-66 PFQRGSITDRNGNVL
+66 RFQRGSITDRNGNIL

-88 TLVMDCNSVN
+88 TLVMDCNAMN
-98 YKDDAGNQPYRE
+98 YTDEKNEQPYRD
-110 NTLDAVEEF
+110 NTIDAVESF
-119 FGIDRETMEALLDD
+119 FGVSREKMEALLDD
-133 PDTSTSMYQPL
+133 PETSSSMYQPL
-144 KKEISLEDKKA
+144 KYEISLEEKRA

-160 QIPDSEEEIDAL
+160 EVPETEEEQKEL
-172 GEAEVARR
+172 GKDEVARR
-180 RSIQGIYFEEDY
+180 RSIQGVYFEENY

-205 TGFADDDDVAS
+205 IGFADDDDVAS
-216 WGLEGYYNSTLSGTT
+216 WGLEGYYNSTLSGTK

-247 IIDPVN
+247 IIDPVD

-265 QEITEKYIEAFDEAL
+265 QEITEKYIEAFNEAL
-280 TEGPLNYREILH
+280 KGGPLKYSEVLH
-292 EGNKEKEKSLE
+292 EGEKEEKTLVME
-303 MKDRGAE
+303 EKGAE

-319 NNGEILAMASSD
+319 NNGEVLAMASSD
-331 PYDLNEPRNLT
+331 PYDLNEPRDLT
-342 GIFSDKVIQEMN
+342 GIFSDKLIKSLN
-354 DEDTK
+354 DVDMT

-364 MWGNFCISD
+364 LWGNFCISD
-373 SFELGSVFKPVTVAS
+373 NFELGSVFKPVTVAS

-399 HFVCD
+399 TYLCD

-418 WPDSHGTQT
+418 WPDAHGTET

-440 MAIARKMGVEEFLSY
+440 MAVARAMGAEEFLTY

-470 GEGTGLLFGDDMKE
+470 GEAAGLLFGDDMKA
-484 IELETSGFGQG
+484 IELQTSGFGQG

-503 VAAISAAING
+503 VAAISAVING
-513 GTYYE
+513 GTYYQ
-518 PHVVKE
+518 PHLVKE
-524 ITDEDGKVVKSIS
+524 ITDSDGKVAESIT

-550 AEIREYMG
+550 AEVRKYMG
-558 MSVESGTSRSAKVQG
+558 MSVESGTSQSSKVQG

-581 TAEKLKETAD
+581 TAEKLKQTAD
-591 NKEEGIDVKNY
+591 NKEEGNNVKNY

-620 VVVDTPNVES
+620 VVVDTPNAEN

-636 AQYIAQAIFSEVL
+636 AQYIAQAILSEVL

-664 ELWEGFYGVPKFT
+664 QLWEGFTGVPKFT
-677 DIETDGVSNPRGRN
+677 DIETDGVSNPRGRT
-691 LEDSQ
+691 LED
-696 EEITDEEDLND
+696 EEEQITEEDQLND

-720 EEDTGET
+720 GEDSQET
-727 SDYGEDLYGEDGSYQ
+727 SDYGEDLYGEDGSYL
-742 GDSYENSSA
+742 GDSGEDSSYDETS
-751 EGNYQENDGES
+751 EGQDTGGSRNTRDTGGTQDDGSEEDS
-762 DSGDWQ
+762 DTQ
-768 DSGTDESSDAGY
+768 
-780 DTATEES
+780 
-787 TEEN
+787 

>member
-1 MRKNIFQRTKFTNKM
+1 M
-16 RIKLAGIFFLI
+16 RIKLAGIFFVV

-43 KEGEQYKK
+43 KEGDRYTK

-57 QQQYTNTEV
+57 QEQYSNTEV
-66 PFQRGSITDRNGNVL
+66 RFQRGSITDRNGNIL

-88 TLVMDCNSVN
+88 TLVMDCNAMN
-98 YKDDAGNQPYRE
+98 YTDEKNEQPYRD
-110 NTLDAVEEF
+110 NTIDAVESF
-119 FGIDRETMEALLDD
+119 FGVSREKMEALLDD
-133 PDTSTSMYQPL
+133 PETSGSMYQPL
-144 KKEISLEDKKA
+144 KYEISLEEKRA

-160 QIPDSEEEIDAL
+160 EVPETEEEQKEL
-172 GEAEVARR
+172 GKDEVARR
-180 RSIQGIYFEEDY
+180 RSIQGVYFEENY

-205 TGFADDDDVAS
+205 IGFADDDDVAS
-216 WGLEGYYNSTLSGTT
+216 WGLEGYYNSTLSGTK

-247 IIDPVN
+247 IIDPVD

-265 QEITEKYIEAFDEAL
+265 QEITEKYIEAFNEAL
-280 TEGPLNYREILH
+280 KGGPLKYSEVLH
-292 EGNKEKEKSLE
+292 EGEKEEKTLVME
-303 MKDRGAE
+303 EKGAE

-319 NNGEILAMASSD
+319 NNGEVLAMASSD
-331 PYDLNEPRNLT
+331 PYDLNEPRDLT
-342 GIFSDKVIQEMN
+342 GIFSDKLIKSLN
-354 DEDTK
+354 DADMT

-364 MWGNFCISD
+364 LWGNFCISD
-373 SFELGSVFKPVTVAS
+373 NFELGSVFKPVTVAS

-399 HFVCD
+399 TYLCD

-418 WPDSHGTQT
+418 WPDAHGTET

-440 MAIARKMGVEEFLSY
+440 MAVARAMGAEEFLTY

-470 GEGTGLLFGDDMKE
+470 GEAAGLLFGDDMKA
-484 IELETSGFGQG
+484 IELQTSGFGQG

-503 VAAISAAING
+503 VAAISAVING
-513 GTYYE
+513 GTYYQ
-518 PHVVKE
+518 PHLVKE
-524 ITDEDGKVVKSIS
+524 ITDSDGKVAESIT

-550 AEIREYMG
+550 AEVRKYMG
-558 MSVESGTSRSAKVQG
+558 MSVESGTSQSSKVQG

-581 TAEKLKETAD
+581 TAEKLKQTAD
-591 NKEEGIDVKNY
+591 NKEEGNNVKNY

-620 VVVDTPNVES
+620 VVVDTPNAEN

-636 AQYIAQAIFSEVL
+636 AQYIAQAILSEVL

-664 ELWEGFYGVPKFT
+664 QLWEGFTGVPKFT
-677 DIETDGVSNPRGRN
+677 DIETDGVSNPRGRT
-691 LEDSQ
+691 LED
-696 EEITDEEDLND
+696 EEEQITEEDQLND

-720 EEDTGET
+720 GEDSQET
-727 SDYGEDLYGEDGSYQ
+727 SDYGEDLYGEDGSYL
-742 GDSYENSSA
+742 GDSREDSSYDETS
-751 EGNYQENDGES
+751 EGQDTGGSRNTRDTGGTQDDGSEEDS
-762 DSGDWQ
+762 DTQ
-768 DSGTDESSDAGY
+768 
-780 DTATEES
+780 
-787 TEEN
+787 

>member
-1 MRKNIFQRTKFTNKM
+1 M
-16 RIKLAGIFFLI
+16 RIKLAGIFFVV

-43 KEGEQYKK
+43 KEGDRYTK

-57 QQQYTNTEV
+57 QEQYSNTEV
-66 PFQRGSITDRNGNVL
+66 RFQRGSITDRNGNIL

-88 TLVMDCNSVN
+88 TLVMDCNAMN
-98 YKDDAGNQPYRE
+98 YTDEKNEQPYRD
-110 NTLDAVEEF
+110 NTIDAVESF
-119 FGIDRETMEALLDD
+119 FGVSREKMEALLDD
-133 PDTSTSMYQPL
+133 PETSSSMYQPL
-144 KKEISLEDKKA
+144 KYEISLEEKRA

-160 QIPDSEEEIDAL
+160 EVPETEEEQKEL
-172 GEAEVARR
+172 GKDEVARR
-180 RSIQGIYFEEDY
+180 RSIQGVYFEENY

-205 TGFADDDDVAS
+205 IGFADDDDVAS
-216 WGLEGYYNSTLSGTT
+216 WGLEGYYNSTLSGAK

-247 IIDPVN
+247 IIDPVD

-265 QEITEKYIEAFDEAL
+265 QEITEKYIEAFNEAL
-280 TEGPLNYREILH
+280 KGGPLKYSEVLH
-292 EGNKEKEKSLE
+292 EGEKEEKTLVME
-303 MKDRGAE
+303 EKGAE

-319 NNGEILAMASSD
+319 NNGEVLAMASSD
-331 PYDLNEPRNLT
+331 PYDLNEPRDLT
-342 GIFSDKVIQEMN
+342 GIFSDKLIKSLN
-354 DEDTK
+354 DADMT

-364 MWGNFCISD
+364 LWGNFCISD
-373 SFELGSVFKPVTVAS
+373 NFELGSVFKPVTVAS

-399 HFVCD
+399 TYLCD

-418 WPDSHGTQT
+418 WPDAHGTET

-440 MAIARKMGVEEFLSY
+440 MAVARAMGAEEFLTY

-470 GEGTGLLFGDDMKE
+470 GEAAGLLFGDDMKA
-484 IELETSGFGQG
+484 IELQTSGFGQG

-503 VAAISAAING
+503 VAAISAVING
-513 GTYYE
+513 GTYYQ
-518 PHVVKE
+518 PHLVKE
-524 ITDEDGKVVKSIS
+524 ITDSDGKVAESIT

-550 AEIREYMG
+550 AEVRKYMG
-558 MSVESGTSRSAKVQG
+558 MSVESGTSQSSKVQG

-581 TAEKLKETAD
+581 TAEKLKQTAD
-591 NKEEGIDVKNY
+591 NKEEGNNVKNY

-620 VVVDTPNVES
+620 VVVDTPNAEN

-636 AQYIAQAIFSEVL
+636 AQYIAQAILSEVL

-664 ELWEGFYGVPKFT
+664 QLWEGFTGVPKFT
-677 DIETDGVSNPRGRN
+677 DIETDGVSNPRGRT
-691 LEDSQ
+691 LED
-696 EEITDEEDLND
+696 EEEQITEEDQLND

-720 EEDTGET
+720 GEDSQET
-727 SDYGEDLYGEDGSYQ
+727 SDYGEDLYGEDGSYL
-742 GDSYENSSA
+742 GDSGEDSSYD
-751 EGNYQENDGES
+751 ETSEEQDTGGSRNTRDTVGTQDDGSEEDS
-762 DSGDWQ
+762 DTQ
-768 DSGTDESSDAGY
+768 
-780 DTATEES
+780 
-787 TEEN
+787 

>member
-1 MRKNIFQRTKFTNKM
+1 M
-16 RIKLAGIFFLI
+16 RIKLAGIFFVV

-43 KEGEQYKK
+43 KEGDRYTK

-57 QQQYTNTEV
+57 QEQYSNTEV
-66 PFQRGSITDRNGNVL
+66 RFQRGSITDRNGNIL

-88 TLVMDCNSVN
+88 TLVMDCNAMN
-98 YKDDAGNQPYRE
+98 YTDEKNEQPYRD
-110 NTLDAVEEF
+110 NTIDAVESF
-119 FGIDRETMEALLDD
+119 FGVSREKMEALLDD
-133 PDTSTSMYQPL
+133 PETSSSMYQPL
-144 KKEISLEDKKA
+144 KYEISLEEKRA

-160 QIPDSEEEIDAL
+160 EVPETEEEQKEL
-172 GEAEVARR
+172 GKDEVARR
-180 RSIQGIYFEEDY
+180 RSIQGVYFEENY

-205 TGFADDDDVAS
+205 IGFADDDDVAS
-216 WGLEGYYNSTLSGTT
+216 WGLEGYYNSTLSGTK

-247 IIDPVN
+247 IIDPID

-265 QEITEKYIEAFDEAL
+265 QEITEKYIEAFNEAL
-280 TEGPLNYREILH
+280 KGGPLKYSEVLH
-292 EGNKEKEKSLE
+292 EGEKEEKTLVME
-303 MKDRGAE
+303 EKGAE

-319 NNGEILAMASSD
+319 NNGEVLAMASSD
-331 PYDLNEPRNLT
+331 PYDLNEPRDLT
-342 GIFSDKVIQEMN
+342 GIFSDKLIKSLN
-354 DEDTK
+354 DADMT

-364 MWGNFCISD
+364 LWGNFCISD
-373 SFELGSVFKPVTVAS
+373 NFELGSVFKPVTVAS

-399 HFVCD
+399 TYLCD

-418 WPDSHGTQT
+418 WPDAHGTET

-440 MAIARKMGVEEFLSY
+440 MAVARAMGAEEFLTY

-470 GEGTGLLFGDDMKE
+470 GEAAGLLFGDDMKA
-484 IELETSGFGQG
+484 IELQTSGFGQG

-503 VAAISAAING
+503 VAAISAVING
-513 GTYYE
+513 GTYYQ
-518 PHVVKE
+518 PHLVKE
-524 ITDEDGKVVKSIS
+524 ITDSDGKVAESIT

-550 AEIREYMG
+550 AEVRKYMG
-558 MSVESGTSRSAKVQG
+558 MSVESGTSRSSKVQG

-581 TAEKLKETAD
+581 TAEKLKQTAD
-591 NKEEGIDVKNY
+591 NKEEGNNVKNY

-620 VVVDTPNVES
+620 VVVDTPNAEN

-636 AQYIAQAIFSEVL
+636 AQYIAQAILSEVL

-664 ELWEGFYGVPKFT
+664 QLWEGFTGVPKFT
-677 DIETDGVSNPRGRN
+677 DIETDGVSNPRGRT
-691 LEDSQ
+691 LED
-696 EEITDEEDLND
+696 EEEQITEEDQLND

-720 EEDTGET
+720 GEDSQET
-727 SDYGEDLYGEDGSYQ
+727 SDYGEDLYGEDGSYL
-742 GDSYENSSA
+742 GDSGEDSSYDETS
-751 EGNYQENDGES
+751 EGQDTGGSRNTRDTDGTQDDGSEEDS
-762 DSGDWQ
+762 DTQ
-768 DSGTDESSDAGY
+768 
-780 DTATEES
+780 
-787 TEEN
+787 

>member
-1 MRKNIFQRTKFTNKM
+1 M
-16 RIKLAGIFFLI
+16 RIKLAGIFFVV

-43 KEGEQYKK
+43 KEGDRYTK

-57 QQQYTNTEV
+57 QEQYSNTEV
-66 PFQRGSITDRNGNVL
+66 RFQRGSITDRNGNIL

-88 TLVMDCNSVN
+88 TLVMDCNAMN
-98 YKDDAGNQPYRE
+98 YTDEKNEQPYRD
-110 NTLDAVEEF
+110 NTIDAVESF
-119 FGIDRETMEALLDD
+119 FGVSREKMEALLDD
-133 PDTSTSMYQPL
+133 PETSGSMYQPL
-144 KKEISLEDKKA
+144 KYEISLEEKRA

-160 QIPDSEEEIDAL
+160 EVPETEEEQKEL
-172 GEAEVARR
+172 GKDEVARR
-180 RSIQGIYFEEDY
+180 RSIQGVYFEENY

-205 TGFADDDDVAS
+205 IGFADDDDVAS
-216 WGLEGYYNSTLSGTT
+216 WGLEGYYNSTLSGTK

-247 IIDPVN
+247 IIDPVD

-265 QEITEKYIEAFDEAL
+265 QEITEKYIEAFNEAL
-280 TEGPLNYREILH
+280 KGGPLKYSEVLH
-292 EGNKEKEKSLE
+292 EGEKEEKTLVME
-303 MKDRGAE
+303 EKGAE

-319 NNGEILAMASSD
+319 NNGEVLAMASSD
-331 PYDLNEPRNLT
+331 PYDLNEPRDLT
-342 GIFSDKVIQEMN
+342 GIFSDKLIKSLN
-354 DEDTK
+354 DVDMT

-364 MWGNFCISD
+364 LWGNFCISD
-373 SFELGSVFKPVTVAS
+373 NFELGSVFKPVTVAS

-399 HFVCD
+399 TYLCD

-418 WPDSHGTQT
+418 WPDAHGTET

-440 MAIARKMGVEEFLSY
+440 MAVARAMGAEEFLTY

-470 GEGTGLLFGDDMKE
+470 GEAAGLLFGDDMKA
-484 IELETSGFGQG
+484 IELQTSGFGQG

-503 VAAISAAING
+503 VAAISAVING
-513 GTYYE
+513 GTYYQ
-518 PHVVKE
+518 PHLVKE
-524 ITDEDGKVVKSIS
+524 ITDSDGKVVESIT

-550 AEIREYMG
+550 AEVRKYMG
-558 MSVESGTSRSAKVQG
+558 MSVESGTSQSSKVQG

-581 TAEKLKETAD
+581 TAEKLKQTAD
-591 NKEEGIDVKNY
+591 NKEEGNNVKNY

-620 VVVDTPNVES
+620 VVVDTPNAEN

-636 AQYIAQAIFSEVL
+636 AQYIAQAILSEVL

-664 ELWEGFYGVPKFT
+664 QLWEGFTGVPKFT
-677 DIETDGVSNPRGRN
+677 DIETDGVSNPRGRT
-691 LEDSQ
+691 LED
-696 EEITDEEDLND
+696 EEEQITEEDQLND

-720 EEDTGET
+720 GEDSQET
-727 SDYGEDLYGEDGSYQ
+727 SDYGEDLYGEDGSYL
-742 GDSYENSSA
+742 GDSGEDSSYDETS
-751 EGNYQENDGES
+751 EGQDTGGSRNTRDTGGTQDDGSEEDS
-762 DSGDWQ
+762 DTQ
-768 DSGTDESSDAGY
+768 
-780 DTATEES
+780 
-787 TEEN
+787 

>member
-1 MRKNIFQRTKFTNKM
+1 M
-16 RIKLAGIFFLI
+16 RIKLAGIFFVV

-43 KEGEQYKK
+43 KEGDRYTK

-57 QQQYTNTEV
+57 QEQYSNTEV
-66 PFQRGSITDRNGNVL
+66 RFQRGSITDRNGNIL

-88 TLVMDCNSVN
+88 TLVMDCNAMN
-98 YKDDAGNQPYRE
+98 YTDEKNEQPYRD
-110 NTLDAVEEF
+110 NTIDAVESF
-119 FGIDRETMEALLDD
+119 FGVSREKMEALLDD
-133 PDTSTSMYQPL
+133 PETSGSMYQPL
-144 KKEISLEDKKA
+144 KYEISLEEKRA

-160 QIPDSEEEIDAL
+160 EVPETEEEQKEL
-172 GEAEVARR
+172 GKDEVARR
-180 RSIQGIYFEEDY
+180 RSIQGVYFEENY

-205 TGFADDDDVAS
+205 IGFADDDDVAS
-216 WGLEGYYNSTLSGTT
+216 WGLEGYYNSTLSGTK

-247 IIDPVN
+247 IIDPVD

-265 QEITEKYIEAFDEAL
+265 QEITEKYIEAFNEAL
-280 TEGPLNYREILH
+280 KGGPLKYSEVLH
-292 EGNKEKEKSLE
+292 EGEKEEKTLIMKEK
-303 MKDRGAE
+303 GAE

-319 NNGEILAMASSD
+319 NNGEVLAMASSD
-331 PYDLNEPRNLT
+331 PYDLNEPRDLT
-342 GIFSDKVIQEMN
+342 GIFSDKLIKSLN
-354 DEDTK
+354 DADMT

-364 MWGNFCISD
+364 LWGNFCISD
-373 SFELGSVFKPVTVAS
+373 NFELGSVFKPVTVAS

-399 HFVCD
+399 TYLCD

-418 WPDSHGTQT
+418 WPDAHGTET

-440 MAIARKMGVEEFLSY
+440 MAVARAMGAEEFLTY

-470 GEGTGLLFGDDMKE
+470 GEAAGLLFGDDMKA
-484 IELETSGFGQG
+484 IELQTSGFGQG

-503 VAAISAAING
+503 VAAISAVING
-513 GTYYE
+513 GTYYQ
-518 PHVVKE
+518 PHLVKE
-524 ITDEDGKVVKSIS
+524 ITDSDGKVVESIT

-550 AEIREYMG
+550 AEVRKYMG
-558 MSVESGTSRSAKVQG
+558 MSVESGTSRSSKVQG

-581 TAEKLKETAD
+581 TAEKLKQTAD
-591 NKEEGIDVKNY
+591 NKEEGNNVKNY

-620 VVVDTPNVES
+620 VVVDTPNAEN

-636 AQYIAQAIFSEVL
+636 AQYIAQAILSEVL

-664 ELWEGFYGVPKFT
+664 QLWEGFTGVSKFT
-677 DIETDGVSNPRGRN
+677 DIETDGVSNPRGRT
-691 LEDSQ
+691 LED
-696 EEITDEEDLND
+696 EEEQITEEDQLND

-720 EEDTGET
+720 GEDSQET
-727 SDYGEDLYGEDGSYQ
+727 SDYGEDLYGEDGSYL
-742 GDSYENSSA
+742 GDSGEDSSYD
-751 EGNYQENDGES
+751 ETSEEQDTGGSRNTRDTDGTQDDGSEEDS
-762 DSGDWQ
+762 DTQ
-768 DSGTDESSDAGY
+768 
-780 DTATEES
+780 
-787 TEEN
+787 

>member
-1 MRKNIFQRTKFTNKM
+1 M
-16 RIKLAGIFFLI
+16 RIKLAGIFFVV

-43 KEGEQYKK
+43 KEGDRYTK

-57 QQQYTNTEV
+57 QEQYSNTEV
-66 PFQRGSITDRNGNVL
+66 RFQRGSITDRNGNIL

-88 TLVMDCNSVN
+88 TLVMDCNAMN
-98 YKDDAGNQPYRE
+98 YTDEKNEQPYRD
-110 NTLDAVEEF
+110 NTIDAVESF
-119 FGIDRETMEALLDD
+119 FGVSREKMEALLDD
-133 PDTSTSMYQPL
+133 PETSGSMYQPL
-144 KKEISLEDKKA
+144 KYEISLEEKRA

-160 QIPDSEEEIDAL
+160 EVPETEEEQKEL
-172 GEAEVARR
+172 GKDEVARR
-180 RSIQGIYFEEDY
+180 RSIQGVYFEENY

-205 TGFADDDDVAS
+205 IGFADDDDVAS
-216 WGLEGYYNSTLSGTT
+216 WGLEGYYNSTLSGTK

-247 IIDPVN
+247 IIDPVD

-265 QEITEKYIEAFDEAL
+265 QEITEKYIEAFNEAL
-280 TEGPLNYREILH
+280 KGGPLKYSEVLH
-292 EGNKEKEKSLE
+292 EGEKEEKTLVME
-303 MKDRGAE
+303 EKGAE

-319 NNGEILAMASSD
+319 NNGEVLAMASSD
-331 PYDLNEPRNLT
+331 PYDLNEPRDLT
-342 GIFSDKVIQEMN
+342 GIFSDKLIKSLN
-354 DEDTK
+354 DADMT

-364 MWGNFCISD
+364 LWGNFCISD
-373 SFELGSVFKPVTVAS
+373 NFELGSVFKPVTVAS

-399 HFVCD
+399 TYLCD

-418 WPDSHGTQT
+418 WPDAHGTET

-440 MAIARKMGVEEFLSY
+440 MAVARAMGAEEFLTY

-470 GEGTGLLFGDDMKE
+470 GEAAGLLFGDDMKA
-484 IELETSGFGQG
+484 IELQTSGFGQG

-503 VAAISAAING
+503 VAAISAVING
-513 GTYYE
+513 GTYYQ
-518 PHVVKE
+518 PHLVKE
-524 ITDEDGKVVKSIS
+524 ITDSDGKVVESIT

-550 AEIREYMG
+550 AEVRKYMG
-558 MSVESGTSRSAKVQG
+558 MSVESGTSQSSKVQG

-581 TAEKLKETAD
+581 TAEKLKQTAD
-591 NKEEGIDVKNY
+591 NKEEGNNVKNY

-620 VVVDTPNVES
+620 VVVDTPNAEN

-636 AQYIAQAIFSEVL
+636 AQYIAQAILSEVL

-664 ELWEGFYGVPKFT
+664 QLWEGFTGVPKFT
-677 DIETDGVSNPRGRN
+677 DIETDGVSNPRGRT
-691 LEDSQ
+691 LE
-696 EEITDEEDLND
+696 EEEEQITEEDQLND

-720 EEDTGET
+720 GEDSQET
-727 SDYGEDLYGEDGSYQ
+727 SDYGEDLYGEDGSYL
-742 GDSYENSSA
+742 GDSVEDSSYDETS
-751 EGNYQENDGES
+751 EGQDTGGSRNTRDTDGTQDDGSEEDS
-762 DSGDWQ
+762 DTQ
-768 DSGTDESSDAGY
+768 
-780 DTATEES
+780 
-787 TEEN
+787 

>member
-1 MRKNIFQRTKFTNKM
+1 M
-16 RIKLAGIFFLI
+16 RIKLAGIFFVV

-43 KEGEQYKK
+43 KEGDRYTK

-57 QQQYTNTEV
+57 QEQYSNTEV
-66 PFQRGSITDRNGNVL
+66 RFQRGSITDRNGNIL

-88 TLVMDCNSVN
+88 TVVMDCNAMN
-98 YKDDAGNQPYRE
+98 YTDEKNEQPYRD
-110 NTLDAVEEF
+110 NTIDAVESF
-119 FGIDRETMEALLDD
+119 FGVSREKMEALLDD
-133 PDTSTSMYQPL
+133 PETSGSMYQPL
-144 KKEISLEDKKA
+144 KYEISLEEKRA

-160 QIPDSEEEIDAL
+160 EVPETEEEQKEL
-172 GEAEVARR
+172 GKDEVARR
-180 RSIQGIYFEEDY
+180 RSIQGVYFEENY

-205 TGFADDDDVAS
+205 IGFADDDDVAS
-216 WGLEGYYNSTLSGTT
+216 WGLEGYYNSTLSGTK

-247 IIDPVN
+247 IIDPVD

-265 QEITEKYIEAFDEAL
+265 QEITEKYIEAFNEAL
-280 TEGPLNYREILH
+280 KGGPLKYSEVLH
-292 EGNKEKEKSLE
+292 EGEKEEKTLVME
-303 MKDRGAE
+303 EKGAE

-319 NNGEILAMASSD
+319 NNGDVLAMASSD
-331 PYDLNEPRNLT
+331 PYDLNEPRDLT
-342 GIFSDKVIQEMN
+342 GIFSDKLIKSLN
-354 DEDTK
+354 DADMT

-364 MWGNFCISD
+364 LWGNFCISD
-373 SFELGSVFKPVTVAS
+373 NFELGSVFKPVTVAS

-399 HFVCD
+399 TYLCD

-418 WPDSHGTQT
+418 WPDAHGTET

-440 MAIARKMGVEEFLSY
+440 MAVARAMGAEEFLTY

-470 GEGTGLLFGDDMKE
+470 GEAAGLLFGDDMKA
-484 IELETSGFGQG
+484 IELQTSGFGQG

-503 VAAISAAING
+503 VAAISAVING
-513 GTYYE
+513 GTYYQ
-518 PHVVKE
+518 PHLVKE
-524 ITDEDGKVVKSIS
+524 ITDSDGKVAESIT

-550 AEIREYMG
+550 AEVRKYMG
-558 MSVESGTSRSAKVQG
+558 MSVESGTSRSSKVQG

-581 TAEKLKETAD
+581 TAEKLKQTAD
-591 NKEEGIDVKNY
+591 NKEEGNNVKNY

-620 VVVDTPNVES
+620 VVVDTPNAEN

-636 AQYIAQAIFSEVL
+636 AQYIAQAILSEVL

-664 ELWEGFYGVPKFT
+664 QLWEGFTGVPKFT
-677 DIETDGVSNPRGRN
+677 DIETDGVSNPRGRT
-691 LEDSQ
+691 LE
-696 EEITDEEDLND
+696 EEEEQITEEDQLND

-720 EEDTGET
+720 GEDSQET
-727 SDYGEDLYGEDGSYQ
+727 SDYGEDLYGEDGSYL
-742 GDSYENSSA
+742 GDSGEDSSYDKTS
-751 EGNYQENDGES
+751 EGQDTGGSRNTRDTDGIQDDGSEEDS
-762 DSGDWQ
+762 DTQ
-768 DSGTDESSDAGY
+768 
-780 DTATEES
+780 
-787 TEEN
+787 

>member
-1 MRKNIFQRTKFTNKM
+1 M
-16 RIKLAGIFFLI
+16 RIKLAGIFFVV

-43 KEGEQYKK
+43 KEGDRYTK

-57 QQQYTNTEV
+57 QEQYSNTEV
-66 PFQRGSITDRNGNVL
+66 RFQRGSITDRNGNIL

-88 TLVMDCNSVN
+88 TLVMDCNAMN
-98 YKDDAGNQPYRE
+98 YTDEKNEQPYRD
-110 NTLDAVEEF
+110 NTIDAVESF
-119 FGIDRETMEALLDD
+119 FGVSREKMEALLDD
-133 PDTSTSMYQPL
+133 PETSGSMYQPL
-144 KKEISLEDKKA
+144 KYEISLEEKRA

-160 QIPDSEEEIDAL
+160 EVPETEEEQKEL
-172 GEAEVARR
+172 GKDEVARR
-180 RSIQGIYFEEDY
+180 RSIQGVYFEENY

-205 TGFADDDDVAS
+205 IGFADDDDVAS
-216 WGLEGYYNSTLSGTT
+216 WGLEGYYNSTLSGTK

-247 IIDPVN
+247 IIDPVD

-265 QEITEKYIEAFDEAL
+265 QEITEKYIEAFNEAL
-280 TEGPLNYREILH
+280 KGGPLKYSEVLH
-292 EGNKEKEKSLE
+292 EGEKEEKTLVME
-303 MKDRGAE
+303 EKGAE

-319 NNGEILAMASSD
+319 NNGEVLAMASSD
-331 PYDLNEPRNLT
+331 PYDLNEPRDLT
-342 GIFSDKVIQEMN
+342 GIFSDKLIKSLN
-354 DEDTK
+354 DADMT

-364 MWGNFCISD
+364 LWGNFCISD
-373 SFELGSVFKPVTVAS
+373 NFELGSVFKPVTVAS

-399 HFVCD
+399 TYLCD

-418 WPDSHGTQT
+418 WPDAHGTET

-440 MAIARKMGVEEFLSY
+440 MAVARAMGAEEFLTY

-470 GEGTGLLFGDDMKE
+470 GEAAGLLFGDDMKA
-484 IELETSGFGQG
+484 IELQTSGFGQG

-503 VAAISAAING
+503 VAAISAVING
-513 GTYYE
+513 GTYYQ
-518 PHVVKE
+518 PHLVKE
-524 ITDEDGKVVKSIS
+524 ITDSDGKVVESIT

-550 AEIREYMG
+550 AEVRKYMG
-558 MSVESGTSRSAKVQG
+558 MSVESGTSQSSKVQG

-581 TAEKLKETAD
+581 TAEKLKQTAD
-591 NKEEGIDVKNY
+591 NKEEGNNVKNY

-620 VVVDTPNVES
+620 VVVDTPNAEN

-636 AQYIAQAIFSEVL
+636 AQYIAQAILSEVL

-664 ELWEGFYGVPKFT
+664 QLWEGFTGVPKFT
-677 DIETDGVSNPRGRN
+677 DIETDGVSNPRGRT
-691 LEDSQ
+691 LE
-696 EEITDEEDLND
+696 EEEEQITEEDQLND

-720 EEDTGET
+720 GEDSQET
-727 SDYGEDLYGEDGSYQ
+727 SDYGEDLYGEDGSYL
-742 GDSYENSSA
+742 GDSGEDSSYD
-751 EGNYQENDGES
+751 ETSEEQDTGGSRNTRDTGGTQDDGSEEDS
-762 DSGDWQ
+762 DTQ
-768 DSGTDESSDAGY
+768 
-780 DTATEES
+780 
-787 TEEN
+787 

>member
-205 TGFADDDDVAS
+205 IGFADDDDVAS

-418 WPDSHGTQT
+418 WPDSHSTQT

>member
-205 TGFADDDDVAS
+205 IGFADDDDVAS

-751 EGNYQENDGES
+751 EGNYQENDEES

>member
-1 MRKNIFQRTKFTNKM
+1 M
-16 RIKLAGIFFLI
+16 RIKLAGIFFVV

-43 KEGEQYKK
+43 KEGDRYTK

-57 QQQYTNTEV
+57 QEQYSNTEV
-66 PFQRGSITDRNGNVL
+66 RFQRGSITDRNGNIL

-88 TLVMDCNSVN
+88 TLVMDCNAMN
-98 YKDDAGNQPYRE
+98 YTDEKNEQPYRD
-110 NTLDAVEEF
+110 NTIDAVESF
-119 FGIDRETMEALLDD
+119 FGVSREKMEALLDD
-133 PDTSTSMYQPL
+133 PETSGSMYQPL
-144 KKEISLEDKKA
+144 KYEISLEEKRA

-160 QIPDSEEEIDAL
+160 EVPETEEEQKEL
-172 GEAEVARR
+172 GKDEVARR
-180 RSIQGIYFEEDY
+180 RSIQGVYFEENY

-205 TGFADDDDVAS
+205 IGFADDDDVAS
-216 WGLEGYYNSTLSGTT
+216 WGLEGYYNSTLSGTK

-247 IIDPVN
+247 IIDPVD

-265 QEITEKYIEAFDEAL
+265 QEITEKYIEAFNEAL
-280 TEGPLNYREILH
+280 KGGPLKYSEVLH
-292 EGNKEKEKSLE
+292 EGEKEEKTLVME
-303 MKDRGAE
+303 EKGAE

-319 NNGEILAMASSD
+319 NNGEVLAMASSD
-331 PYDLNEPRNLT
+331 PYDLNEPRDLT
-342 GIFSDKVIQEMN
+342 GIFSDKLIKSLN
-354 DEDTK
+354 DADMT

-364 MWGNFCISD
+364 LWGNFCISD
-373 SFELGSVFKPVTVAS
+373 NFELGSVFKPVTVAS

-399 HFVCD
+399 TYLCD

-418 WPDSHGTQT
+418 WPDAHGTET

-440 MAIARKMGVEEFLSY
+440 MAVARAMGAEEFLTY

-470 GEGTGLLFGDDMKE
+470 GEAAGLLFGDDMKA
-484 IELETSGFGQG
+484 IELQTSGFGQG

-503 VAAISAAING
+503 VAAISAVING
-513 GTYYE
+513 GTYYQ
-518 PHVVKE
+518 PHLVKE
-524 ITDEDGKVVKSIS
+524 ITDSDGKVAESIT

-550 AEIREYMG
+550 AEVRKYMG
-558 MSVESGTSRSAKVQG
+558 MSVESGTSQSSKVQG

-581 TAEKLKETAD
+581 TAEKLKQTAD
-591 NKEEGIDVKNY
+591 NKEEGNNVKNY

-620 VVVDTPNVES
+620 VVVDTPNAEN

-636 AQYIAQAIFSEVL
+636 AQYIAQAILSEVL

-664 ELWEGFYGVPKFT
+664 QLWEGFTGVPKFT
-677 DIETDGVSNPRGRN
+677 DIETDGVSNPRGRT
-691 LEDSQ
+691 LED
-696 EEITDEEDLND
+696 EEEQITEEDQLND

-720 EEDTGET
+720 GEDSQET
-727 SDYGEDLYGEDGSYQ
+727 SDYGEDLYGEDGSYL
-742 GDSYENSSA
+742 GDSGEDSSYD
-751 EGNYQENDGES
+751 ETSEEQDTGGSRNTRDTDGTQDDGSEE
-762 DSGDWQ
+762 
-768 DSGTDESSDAGY
+768 DSGTQ
-780 DTATEES
+780 
-787 TEEN
+787 

>member
-1 MRKNIFQRTKFTNKM
+1 M
-16 RIKLAGIFFLI
+16 RIKLAGIFFVV

-43 KEGEQYKK
+43 KEGDRYTK

-57 QQQYTNTEV
+57 QEQYSNTEV
-66 PFQRGSITDRNGNVL
+66 RFQRGSITDRNGNIL

-88 TLVMDCNSVN
+88 TLVMDCNAMN
-98 YKDDAGNQPYRE
+98 YTDEKNEQPYRD
-110 NTLDAVEEF
+110 NTIDAVESF
-119 FGIDRETMEALLDD
+119 FGVSREKMEALLDD
-133 PDTSTSMYQPL
+133 PETSGSMYQPL
-144 KKEISLEDKKA
+144 KYEISLEEKRA

-160 QIPDSEEEIDAL
+160 EVPETEEEQKEL
-172 GEAEVARR
+172 GKDEVARR
-180 RSIQGIYFEEDY
+180 RSIQGVYFEENY

-205 TGFADDDDVAS
+205 IGFADDDDVAS
-216 WGLEGYYNSTLSGTT
+216 WGLEGYYNSTLSGTK

-247 IIDPVN
+247 IIDPVD

-265 QEITEKYIEAFDEAL
+265 QEITEKYIEAFNEAL
-280 TEGPLNYREILH
+280 KGGPLKYSEVLH
-292 EGNKEKEKSLE
+292 EGEKEEKTLVME
-303 MKDRGAE
+303 EKGAE

-319 NNGEILAMASSD
+319 NNGEVLAMASSD
-331 PYDLNEPRNLT
+331 PYDLNEPRDLT
-342 GIFSDKVIQEMN
+342 GIFSDKLIKSLN
-354 DEDTK
+354 DADMT

-364 MWGNFCISD
+364 LWGNFCISD
-373 SFELGSVFKPVTVAS
+373 NFELGSVFKPVTVAS

-399 HFVCD
+399 TYLCD

-418 WPDSHGTQT
+418 WPDAHGTET

-440 MAIARKMGVEEFLSY
+440 MAVARAMGAEEFLTY
-455 QKKFNFGS
+455 QKKFNIGS

-470 GEGTGLLFGDDMKE
+470 GEAAGLLFGDDMKA
-484 IELETSGFGQG
+484 IELQTSGFGQG

-503 VAAISAAING
+503 VAAISAVING
-513 GTYYE
+513 GTYYQ
-518 PHVVKE
+518 PHLVKE
-524 ITDEDGKVVKSIS
+524 ITDSDGKVVESIT

-550 AEIREYMG
+550 AEVRKYMG
-558 MSVESGTSRSAKVQG
+558 MSVESGTSQSSKVQG

-581 TAEKLKETAD
+581 TAEKLKQTAD
-591 NKEEGIDVKNY
+591 NKEEGNNVKNY

-620 VVVDTPNVES
+620 VVVDTPNAEN

-636 AQYIAQAIFSEVL
+636 AQYIAQAILSEVL

-664 ELWEGFYGVPKFT
+664 QLWEGFTGVPKFT
-677 DIETDGVSNPRGRN
+677 DIETDGVSNPRGRT
-691 LEDSQ
+691 LE
-696 EEITDEEDLND
+696 EEEEQITEEDQLND

-720 EEDTGET
+720 GEDSQET
-727 SDYGEDLYGEDGSYQ
+727 SDYGEDLYGEDGSYL
-742 GDSYENSSA
+742 GDSGEDSSYD
-751 EGNYQENDGES
+751 ETSEEQDTGGSRNTRDTDGTQDDGSEE
-762 DSGDWQ
+762 
-768 DSGTDESSDAGY
+768 DSGTQ
-780 DTATEES
+780 
-787 TEEN
+787 

>member
-1 MRKNIFQRTKFTNKM
+1 M
-16 RIKLAGIFFLI
+16 RIKLAGIFFVV
-27 LLALLCLIIG
+27 LLALLCLIIR

-43 KEGEQYKK
+43 KEGDRYTK

-57 QQQYTNTEV
+57 QEQYSNTEV
-66 PFQRGSITDRNGNVL
+66 RFQRGSITDRNGNIL

-88 TLVMDCNSVN
+88 TLVMDCNAMN
-98 YKDDAGNQPYRE
+98 YTDEKNEQPYRD
-110 NTLDAVEEF
+110 NTIDAVESF
-119 FGIDRETMEALLDD
+119 FGVSREKMEALLDD
-133 PDTSTSMYQPL
+133 PETSGSMYQPL
-144 KKEISLEDKKA
+144 KYEISLEEKRA

-160 QIPDSEEEIDAL
+160 EVPETEEEQKEL
-172 GEAEVARR
+172 GKDEVARR
-180 RSIQGIYFEEDY
+180 RSIQGVYFEENY

-205 TGFADDDDVAS
+205 IGFADDDDVAS
-216 WGLEGYYNSTLSGTT
+216 WGLEGYYNSTLSGTK

-247 IIDPVN
+247 IIDPVD

-265 QEITEKYIEAFDEAL
+265 QEITEKYIEAFNEAL
-280 TEGPLNYREILH
+280 KGGPLKYSEVLH
-292 EGNKEKEKSLE
+292 EGEKEEKTLVME
-303 MKDRGAE
+303 EKGAE

-319 NNGEILAMASSD
+319 NNGEVLAMASSD
-331 PYDLNEPRNLT
+331 PYDLNEPRDLT
-342 GIFSDKVIQEMN
+342 AIFSDTLIKSLN
-354 DEDTK
+354 DADMT

-364 MWGNFCISD
+364 LWGNFCISD
-373 SFELGSVFKPVTVAS
+373 NFELGAVFKPVTVAS

-399 HFVCD
+399 TYLCD

-418 WPDSHGTQT
+418 WPDAHGTET

-440 MAIARKMGVEEFLSY
+440 MAVARAMGAEEFLTY

-470 GEGTGLLFGDDMKE
+470 GEAAGLLFGDDMKA
-484 IELETSGFGQG
+484 IELQTSGFGQG

-503 VAAISAAING
+503 VAAISAVING
-513 GTYYE
+513 GTYYQ
-518 PHVVKE
+518 PHLVKE
-524 ITDEDGKVVKSIS
+524 ITDSDGKVVESIT

-550 AEIREYMG
+550 AEVRKYMG
-558 MSVESGTSRSAKVQG
+558 MSVESGTSQSSKVQG

-581 TAEKLKETAD
+581 TAEKLKQTAD
-591 NKEEGIDVKNY
+591 NKEEGNNVKNY
-602 LVSYVGFAPLDDP
+602 LVSYVGFAPLDHP

-620 VVVDTPNVES
+620 VVVDTPNAEN

-636 AQYIAQAIFSEVL
+636 AQYIAQAILSEVL

-664 ELWEGFYGVPKFT
+664 QLWEGFTGVPKFT
-677 DIETDGVSNPRGRN
+677 DIETDGVSNPRGRT
-691 LEDSQ
+691 LED
-696 EEITDEEDLND
+696 EEEQITEEDQLND

-720 EEDTGET
+720 GEDSQET
-727 SDYGEDLYGEDGSYQ
+727 SDYGEDLYGEDGSYL
-742 GDSYENSSA
+742 GDSGEDSSYDETS
-751 EGNYQENDGES
+751 EGQDTGGSRNTRDTDGVQDDGSEEDS
-762 DSGDWQ
+762 DTQ
-768 DSGTDESSDAGY
+768 
-780 DTATEES
+780 
-787 TEEN
+787 

>member
-1 MRKNIFQRTKFTNKM
+1 MV
-16 RIKLAGIFFLI
+16 

-43 KEGEQYKK
+43 KEGDRYTK

-57 QQQYTNTEV
+57 QEQYSNTEV
-66 PFQRGSITDRNGNVL
+66 RFQRGSITDRNGNIL

-88 TLVMDCNSVN
+88 TLVMDCNAMN
-98 YKDDAGNQPYRE
+98 YTDEKNEQPYRD
-110 NTLDAVEEF
+110 NTIDAVESF
-119 FGIDRETMEALLDD
+119 FGVSREKMEALLDD
-133 PDTSTSMYQPL
+133 PETSGSMYQPL
-144 KKEISLEDKKA
+144 KYEISLEEKRA

-160 QIPDSEEEIDAL
+160 EVPETEEEQKEL
-172 GEAEVARR
+172 GKDEVARR
-180 RSIQGIYFEEDY
+180 RSIQGVYFEENY

-205 TGFADDDDVAS
+205 IGFADDDDVAS
-216 WGLEGYYNSTLSGTT
+216 WGLEGYYNSTLSGTK

-247 IIDPVN
+247 IIDPVD

-265 QEITEKYIEAFDEAL
+265 QEITEKYIEAFNEAL
-280 TEGPLNYREILH
+280 KGGPLKYSEVLH
-292 EGNKEKEKSLE
+292 EGEKEEKTLVME
-303 MKDRGAE
+303 EKGAE

-319 NNGEILAMASSD
+319 NNGEVLAMASSD
-331 PYDLNEPRNLT
+331 PYDLNEPRDLT
-342 GIFSDKVIQEMN
+342 GIFSDKLIKSLN
-354 DEDTK
+354 DADMT

-364 MWGNFCISD
+364 LWGNFCISD
-373 SFELGSVFKPVTVAS
+373 NFELGSVFKPVTVAS

-399 HFVCD
+399 TFLCD

-418 WPDSHGTQT
+418 WPDAHGTET

-440 MAIARKMGVEEFLSY
+440 MAVARAMGAEEFLTY

-470 GEGTGLLFGDDMKE
+470 GEAAGLLFGDDMKA
-484 IELETSGFGQG
+484 IELQTSGFGQG

-503 VAAISAAING
+503 VAAISAVING
-513 GTYYE
+513 GTYYQ
-518 PHVVKE
+518 PHLVKE
-524 ITDEDGKVVKSIS
+524 ITDSDGKVAESIT

-550 AEIREYMG
+550 AEVRKYMG
-558 MSVESGTSRSAKVQG
+558 MSVESGTSQSSKVQG

-581 TAEKLKETAD
+581 TAEKLKQTAD
-591 NKEEGIDVKNY
+591 NKEEGNNVKNY

-620 VVVDTPNVES
+620 VVVDTPNAEN

-636 AQYIAQAIFSEVL
+636 AQYIAQAILSEVL

-664 ELWEGFYGVPKFT
+664 QLWEGFTGVPKFT
-677 DIETDGVSNPRGRN
+677 DIETDGVSNPRGRT
-691 LEDSQ
+691 LED
-696 EEITDEEDLND
+696 EEEQITEEDQLND

-720 EEDTGET
+720 GEDSQET
-727 SDYGEDLYGEDGSYQ
+727 SDYGEDLYGEDGSYL
-742 GDSYENSSA
+742 GDSGEDSSYD
-751 EGNYQENDGES
+751 ETSEEQDTGGSRNTRDTDGTQDDGSEEDS
-762 DSGDWQ
+762 DTQ
-768 DSGTDESSDAGY
+768 
-780 DTATEES
+780 
-787 TEEN
+787 

>member
-1 MRKNIFQRTKFTNKM
+1 M
-16 RIKLAGIFFLI
+16 RIKLAGIFFVV

-43 KEGEQYKK
+43 KEGDRYTK

-57 QQQYTNTEV
+57 QEQYSNTEV
-66 PFQRGSITDRNGNVL
+66 RFQRGSITDRNGNIL

-88 TLVMDCNSVN
+88 TLVMDCNAMN
-98 YKDDAGNQPYRE
+98 YTDEKNEQPYRD
-110 NTLDAVEEF
+110 NTIDAVESF
-119 FGIDRETMEALLDD
+119 FGVSREKMEALLDD
-133 PDTSTSMYQPL
+133 PETSGSMYQPL
-144 KKEISLEDKKA
+144 KYEISLEEKRA

-160 QIPDSEEEIDAL
+160 EVPETEEEQKEL
-172 GEAEVARR
+172 GKDEVARR
-180 RSIQGIYFEEDY
+180 RSIQGVYFEENY

-205 TGFADDDDVAS
+205 IGFADDDDVAS
-216 WGLEGYYNSTLSGTT
+216 WGLEGYYNSTLSGTK

-247 IIDPVN
+247 IIDPVD

-265 QEITEKYIEAFDEAL
+265 QEITEKYIEAFNEAL
-280 TEGPLNYREILH
+280 KGGPLKYSEVLH
-292 EGNKEKEKSLE
+292 EGEKEEKTLVME
-303 MKDRGAE
+303 EKGAE

-319 NNGEILAMASSD
+319 NNGEVLAMASSD
-331 PYDLNEPRNLT
+331 PYDLNEPRDLT
-342 GIFSDKVIQEMN
+342 GIFSDKLIKSLN
-354 DEDTK
+354 DADMT

-364 MWGNFCISD
+364 LWGNFCISD
-373 SFELGSVFKPVTVAS
+373 NFELGSVFKPVTVAS

-399 HFVCD
+399 TYLCD

-418 WPDSHGTQT
+418 WPDAHGTET

-440 MAIARKMGVEEFLSY
+440 MAVARAMGAEEFLTY

-470 GEGTGLLFGDDMKE
+470 GEAAGLLFGDDMKA
-484 IELETSGFGQG
+484 IELQTSGFGQG

-503 VAAISAAING
+503 VAAISAVING
-513 GTYYE
+513 GTYYQ
-518 PHVVKE
+518 PHLVKE
-524 ITDEDGKVVKSIS
+524 ITDSDGKVAESIT

-550 AEIREYMG
+550 AEVRKYMG
-558 MSVESGTSRSAKVQG
+558 MSVESGTSRSSKVQG

-581 TAEKLKETAD
+581 TAEKLKQTAD
-591 NKEEGIDVKNY
+591 NKEEGNNVKNY

-620 VVVDTPNVES
+620 VVVDTPNAEN

-636 AQYIAQAIFSEVL
+636 AQYIAQAILSEVL

-664 ELWEGFYGVPKFT
+664 QLWEGFTGVPKFT
-677 DIETDGVSNPRGRN
+677 DIETDGVSNPRGRT
-691 LEDSQ
+691 LED
-696 EEITDEEDLND
+696 EEEQITEEDQLND

-720 EEDTGET
+720 GEDSQET
-727 SDYGEDLYGEDGSYQ
+727 SDYGEDLYGEDGSYL
-742 GDSYENSSA
+742 GDSGEDSSYD
-751 EGNYQENDGES
+751 ETSEEQDTGGSRNPRDTGGTQDDGLEEDS
-762 DSGDWQ
+762 DTQ
-768 DSGTDESSDAGY
+768 
-780 DTATEES
+780 
-787 TEEN
+787 

>member
-1 MRKNIFQRTKFTNKM
+1 M
-16 RIKLAGIFFLI
+16 RIKLAGIFFVV

-43 KEGEQYKK
+43 KEGDRYTK

-57 QQQYTNTEV
+57 QEQYSNTEV
-66 PFQRGSITDRNGNVL
+66 RFQRGSITDRNGNIL

-88 TLVMDCNSVN
+88 TLVMDCNAMN
-98 YKDDAGNQPYRE
+98 YTDEKNEQPYRD
-110 NTLDAVEEF
+110 NTIDAVESF
-119 FGIDRETMEALLDD
+119 FGVSREKMEALLDD
-133 PDTSTSMYQPL
+133 PETSGSMYQPL
-144 KKEISLEDKKA
+144 KYEISLEEKRA

-160 QIPDSEEEIDAL
+160 EVPETEEEQKEL
-172 GEAEVARR
+172 GKDEVARR
-180 RSIQGIYFEEDY
+180 RSIQGVYFEENY

-205 TGFADDDDVAS
+205 IGFADDDDVAS
-216 WGLEGYYNSTLSGTT
+216 WGLEGYYNSTLSGTK

-247 IIDPVN
+247 IIDPVD

-265 QEITEKYIEAFDEAL
+265 QEITEKYIEAFNEAL
-280 TEGPLNYREILH
+280 KGGPLKYSEVLH
-292 EGNKEKEKSLE
+292 EGEKEEKTLIMKEK
-303 MKDRGAE
+303 GAE

-319 NNGEILAMASSD
+319 NNGEVLAMASSD
-331 PYDLNEPRNLT
+331 PYDLNEPRDLT
-342 GIFSDKVIQEMN
+342 GIFSDKLIKSLN
-354 DEDTK
+354 DADMT

-364 MWGNFCISD
+364 LWGNFCISD
-373 SFELGSVFKPVTVAS
+373 NFELGSVFKPVTVAS

-399 HFVCD
+399 TYLCD

-418 WPDSHGTQT
+418 WPDAHGTET

-440 MAIARKMGVEEFLSY
+440 MAVARAMGAEEFLTY

-470 GEGTGLLFGDDMKE
+470 GEAAGLLFGDDMKA
-484 IELETSGFGQG
+484 IELQTSGFGQG

-503 VAAISAAING
+503 VAAISAVING
-513 GTYYE
+513 GTYYQ
-518 PHVVKE
+518 PHLVKE
-524 ITDEDGKVVKSIS
+524 ITDSDGKVAESIT

-550 AEIREYMG
+550 AEVRKYMG
-558 MSVESGTSRSAKVQG
+558 MSVESGTSRSSKVQG

-581 TAEKLKETAD
+581 TAEKLKQTAD
-591 NKEEGIDVKNY
+591 NKEEGNNVKNY

-620 VVVDTPNVES
+620 VVVDTPNAEN

-636 AQYIAQAIFSEVL
+636 AQYIAQAILSEVL

-664 ELWEGFYGVPKFT
+664 QLWEGFTGVPKFT
-677 DIETDGVSNPRGRN
+677 DIETDGVSNPRGRT
-691 LEDSQ
+691 LED
-696 EEITDEEDLND
+696 EEEQITEEDQLND

-720 EEDTGET
+720 GEDSQET
-727 SDYGEDLYGEDGSYQ
+727 SDYGEDLYGEDGSYL
-742 GDSYENSSA
+742 GDSGEDSSYD
-751 EGNYQENDGES
+751 ETSEEQDTGGSRNTRDTDGTQDDGSEEDS
-762 DSGDWQ
+762 DTQ
-768 DSGTDESSDAGY
+768 
-780 DTATEES
+780 
-787 TEEN
+787 

>member
-1 MRKNIFQRTKFTNKM
+1 M
-16 RIKLAGIFFLI
+16 RIKLAGIFFVV

-43 KEGEQYKK
+43 KEGDRYTK

-57 QQQYTNTEV
+57 QEQYSNTEV
-66 PFQRGSITDRNGNVL
+66 RFQRGSITDRNGNIL

-88 TLVMDCNSVN
+88 TLVMDCNAMN
-98 YKDDAGNQPYRE
+98 YTDEKNEQPYRD
-110 NTLDAVEEF
+110 NTIDAVESF
-119 FGIDRETMEALLDD
+119 FGVSREKMEALLDD
-133 PDTSTSMYQPL
+133 PETSGSMYQPL
-144 KKEISLEDKKA
+144 KYEISLEEKRA

-160 QIPDSEEEIDAL
+160 EVPETEEEQKEL
-172 GEAEVARR
+172 GKDEVARR
-180 RSIQGIYFEEDY
+180 RSIQGVYFEENY

-205 TGFADDDDVAS
+205 IGFADDDDVAS
-216 WGLEGYYNSTLSGTT
+216 WGLEGYYNSTLSGTK

-247 IIDPVN
+247 IIDPVD

-265 QEITEKYIEAFDEAL
+265 QEITEKYIEAFNEAL
-280 TEGPLNYREILH
+280 KGGPLKYSEVLH
-292 EGNKEKEKSLE
+292 EGEKEEKTLVME
-303 MKDRGAE
+303 EKGAE
-310 NIGVIVADP
+310 SIGVIVADP
-319 NNGEILAMASSD
+319 NNGEVLAMASSD
-331 PYDLNEPRNLT
+331 PYDLNEPRDLT
-342 GIFSDKVIQEMN
+342 GIFSDKLIKSLN
-354 DEDTK
+354 DADMT

-364 MWGNFCISD
+364 LWGNFCISD
-373 SFELGSVFKPVTVAS
+373 NFELGSVFKPVTVAS

-399 HFVCD
+399 TYLCD

-418 WPDSHGTQT
+418 WPDAHGTET

-440 MAIARKMGVEEFLSY
+440 MAVARAMGAEEFLTY

-470 GEGTGLLFGDDMKE
+470 GEAAGLLFGDDMKA
-484 IELETSGFGQG
+484 IELQTSGFGQG

-503 VAAISAAING
+503 VAAISAVING
-513 GTYYE
+513 GTYYQ
-518 PHVVKE
+518 PHLVKE
-524 ITDEDGKVVKSIS
+524 ITDSDGKVVESIT

-550 AEIREYMG
+550 AEVRKYMG
-558 MSVESGTSRSAKVQG
+558 MSVESGTSRSSKVQG

-581 TAEKLKETAD
+581 TAEKLKQTAD
-591 NKEEGIDVKNY
+591 NKEEGNNVKNY

-620 VVVDTPNVES
+620 VVVDTPNAEN

-636 AQYIAQAIFSEVL
+636 AQYIAQAILSEVL

-664 ELWEGFYGVPKFT
+664 QLWEGFTGVSKFT
-677 DIETDGVSNPRGRN
+677 DIETDGVSNPRGRT
-691 LEDSQ
+691 LEDA
-696 EEITDEEDLND
+696 EEQITEEDQLND

-720 EEDTGET
+720 GEDSQET
-727 SDYGEDLYGEDGSYQ
+727 SDYGEDLYGEDGSYL
-742 GDSYENSSA
+742 GDSGEDSSYDETS
-751 EGNYQENDGES
+751 EGQDTGGSRNTRDTGGTQDDGSEEDS
-762 DSGDWQ
+762 DTQ
-768 DSGTDESSDAGY
+768 
-780 DTATEES
+780 
-787 TEEN
+787 

>member
-1 MRKNIFQRTKFTNKM
+1 M
-16 RIKLAGIFFLI
+16 RIKLAGIFFVV

-43 KEGEQYKK
+43 KEGDRYTK

-57 QQQYTNTEV
+57 QEQYSNTEV
-66 PFQRGSITDRNGNVL
+66 RFQRGSITDRNGNIL

-88 TLVMDCNSVN
+88 TLVMDCNAMN
-98 YKDDAGNQPYRE
+98 YTDEKNEQPYRD
-110 NTLDAVEEF
+110 NTIDAVESF
-119 FGIDRETMEALLDD
+119 FGVSREKMEALLDD
-133 PDTSTSMYQPL
+133 PETSGSMYQPL
-144 KKEISLEDKKA
+144 KYEISLEEKRA

-160 QIPDSEEEIDAL
+160 EVPETEEEQKEL
-172 GEAEVARR
+172 GKDEVARR
-180 RSIQGIYFEEDY
+180 RSIQGVYFEENY

-205 TGFADDDDVAS
+205 IGFADDDDVAS
-216 WGLEGYYNSTLSGTT
+216 WGLEGYYNSTLSGTK

-247 IIDPVN
+247 IIDPVD

-265 QEITEKYIEAFDEAL
+265 QEITEKYIEAFNEAL
-280 TEGPLNYREILH
+280 KGGPLKYSEVLH
-292 EGNKEKEKSLE
+292 EGEKEEKTLVME
-303 MKDRGAE
+303 EKGAE

-319 NNGEILAMASSD
+319 NNGEVLAMASSD
-331 PYDLNEPRNLT
+331 PYDLNEPRDLT
-342 GIFSDKVIQEMN
+342 GIFSDKLIKSLN
-354 DEDTK
+354 DADMT

-364 MWGNFCISD
+364 LWGNFCISD
-373 SFELGSVFKPVTVAS
+373 NFELGSVFKPVTVAS

-399 HFVCD
+399 TYLCD

-418 WPDSHGTQT
+418 WPDAHGTET

-440 MAIARKMGVEEFLSY
+440 MAVARAMGAEEFLTY

-470 GEGTGLLFGDDMKE
+470 GEAAGLLFGDDMKA
-484 IELETSGFGQG
+484 IELQTSGFGQG

-503 VAAISAAING
+503 VAAISAVING
-513 GTYYE
+513 GTYYQ
-518 PHVVKE
+518 PHLVKE
-524 ITDEDGKVVKSIS
+524 ITDSDGKVVESIT

-550 AEIREYMG
+550 AEVRKYMG
-558 MSVESGTSRSAKVQG
+558 MSVESGTSQSSKVQG

-581 TAEKLKETAD
+581 TAEKLKQTAD
-591 NKEEGIDVKNY
+591 NKEEGNNVKNY

-620 VVVDTPNVES
+620 VVVDTPNAEN

-636 AQYIAQAIFSEVL
+636 AQYIAQAILSEVL

-664 ELWEGFYGVPKFT
+664 QLWEGFTGVPKFT
-677 DIETDGVSNPRGRN
+677 DIETDGVSNPRGRT
-691 LEDSQ
+691 LED
-696 EEITDEEDLND
+696 EEEQITEEDQLND

-720 EEDTGET
+720 GEDSQET
-727 SDYGEDLYGEDGSYQ
+727 SDYGEDLYGEDGSYL
-742 GDSYENSSA
+742 GDSGEDSSYD
-751 EGNYQENDGES
+751 EISEEQDTGGSRNTRDTDGTQDDGSEEDS
-762 DSGDWQ
+762 DTQ
-768 DSGTDESSDAGY
+768 
-780 DTATEES
+780 
-787 TEEN
+787 

>member
-1 MRKNIFQRTKFTNKM
+1 M
-16 RIKLAGIFFLI
+16 RIKLAGIFFVV

-43 KEGEQYKK
+43 KEGDRYTK

-57 QQQYTNTEV
+57 QEQYSNTEV
-66 PFQRGSITDRNGNVL
+66 RFQRGSITDRNGNIL

-88 TLVMDCNSVN
+88 TLVMDCNAMN
-98 YKDDAGNQPYRE
+98 YTDEKNEQPYRD
-110 NTLDAVEEF
+110 NTIDAVESF
-119 FGIDRETMEALLDD
+119 FGVSREKMEALLDD
-133 PDTSTSMYQPL
+133 PETSGSMYQPL
-144 KKEISLEDKKA
+144 KYEISLEEKRA

-160 QIPDSEEEIDAL
+160 EVPETEEEQKEL
-172 GEAEVARR
+172 GKDEVARR
-180 RSIQGIYFEEDY
+180 RSIQGVYFEENY

-205 TGFADDDDVAS
+205 IGFADDDDVAS
-216 WGLEGYYNSTLSGTT
+216 WGLEGYYNSTLSGTK

-247 IIDPVN
+247 IIDPVD

-265 QEITEKYIEAFDEAL
+265 QEITEKYIEAFNEAL
-280 TEGPLNYREILH
+280 KGGPLKYSEVLH
-292 EGNKEKEKSLE
+292 EGEKEEKTLVME
-303 MKDRGAE
+303 EKGAE

-319 NNGEILAMASSD
+319 NNGEVLAMASSD
-331 PYDLNEPRNLT
+331 PYDLNEPRDLT
-342 GIFSDKVIQEMN
+342 GIFSDKLIKSLN
-354 DEDTK
+354 DADMT

-364 MWGNFCISD
+364 LWGNFCISD
-373 SFELGSVFKPVTVAS
+373 NFELGSVFKPVTVAS

-399 HFVCD
+399 TFLCD

-418 WPDSHGTQT
+418 WPDAHGTET

-440 MAIARKMGVEEFLSY
+440 MAVARAMGAEEFLTY

-470 GEGTGLLFGDDMKE
+470 GEAAGLLFGDDMKA
-484 IELETSGFGQG
+484 IELQTSGFGQG

-503 VAAISAAING
+503 VAAISAVING
-513 GTYYE
+513 GTYYQ
-518 PHVVKE
+518 PHLVKE
-524 ITDEDGKVVKSIS
+524 ITDSDGKVVESIT

-550 AEIREYMG
+550 AEVRKYMG
-558 MSVESGTSRSAKVQG
+558 MSVESGTSQSSKVQG

-581 TAEKLKETAD
+581 TAEKLKQTAD
-591 NKEEGIDVKNY
+591 NKEEGNNVKNY

-620 VVVDTPNVES
+620 VVVDTPNAEN

-636 AQYIAQAIFSEVL
+636 AQYIAQAILSEVL

-664 ELWEGFYGVPKFT
+664 QLWEGFTGVPKFT
-677 DIETDGVSNPRGRN
+677 DIETDGVSNPRGRT
-691 LEDSQ
+691 LE
-696 EEITDEEDLND
+696 EEEEQITEEDQLND

-720 EEDTGET
+720 GEDSQET
-727 SDYGEDLYGEDGSYQ
+727 SDYGEDLYGEDGSYL
-742 GDSYENSSA
+742 GDSGEDSSYDETS
-751 EGNYQENDGES
+751 EGQDTGGSRNTRDTGGTQDDGSEEDS
-762 DSGDWQ
+762 DTQ
-768 DSGTDESSDAGY
+768 
-780 DTATEES
+780 
-787 TEEN
+787 

>member
-1 MRKNIFQRTKFTNKM
+1 M
-16 RIKLAGIFFLI
+16 RIKLAGIFFVV

-43 KEGEQYKK
+43 KEGDRYTK

-57 QQQYTNTEV
+57 QEQYSNTEV
-66 PFQRGSITDRNGNVL
+66 RFQRGSITDRNGNIL

-88 TLVMDCNSVN
+88 TLVMDCNAMN
-98 YKDDAGNQPYRE
+98 YTDEKNEQPYRD
-110 NTLDAVEEF
+110 NTIDAVESF
-119 FGIDRETMEALLDD
+119 FGVSREKMEALLDD
-133 PDTSTSMYQPL
+133 PETSGSMYQPL
-144 KKEISLEDKKA
+144 KYEISLEEKRA

-160 QIPDSEEEIDAL
+160 EVPETEEEQKEL
-172 GEAEVARR
+172 GKDEVARR
-180 RSIQGIYFEEDY
+180 RSIQGVYFEENY

-205 TGFADDDDVAS
+205 IGFADDDDVAS
-216 WGLEGYYNSTLSGTT
+216 WGLEGYYNSTLSGTK

-247 IIDPVN
+247 IIDPVD

-265 QEITEKYIEAFDEAL
+265 QEITEKYIEAFNEAL
-280 TEGPLNYREILH
+280 KGGPLKYSEVLH
-292 EGNKEKEKSLE
+292 EGEKEEKTLVME
-303 MKDRGAE
+303 EKGAE

-319 NNGEILAMASSD
+319 NNGEVLAMASSD
-331 PYDLNEPRNLT
+331 PYDLNEPRDLT
-342 GIFSDKVIQEMN
+342 GIFSDKLIKSLN
-354 DEDTK
+354 DADMT

-364 MWGNFCISD
+364 LWGNFCISD
-373 SFELGSVFKPVTVAS
+373 NFELGSVFKPVTVAS

-399 HFVCD
+399 TYLCD

-418 WPDSHGTQT
+418 WPDAHGTET

-440 MAIARKMGVEEFLSY
+440 MAVARAMGAEEFLTY

-470 GEGTGLLFGDDMKE
+470 GEAAGLLFGDDMKA
-484 IELETSGFGQG
+484 IELQTSGFGQG

-503 VAAISAAING
+503 VAAISAVING
-513 GTYYE
+513 GTYYQ
-518 PHVVKE
+518 PHLVKE
-524 ITDEDGKVVKSIS
+524 ITDSDGKVVESIT

-550 AEIREYMG
+550 AEVRKYMG
-558 MSVESGTSRSAKVQG
+558 MSVESGTSRSSKVQG

-581 TAEKLKETAD
+581 TAEKLKQTAD
-591 NKEEGIDVKNY
+591 NKEEGNNVKNY

-620 VVVDTPNVES
+620 VVVDTPNAEN

-636 AQYIAQAIFSEVL
+636 AQYIAQAILSEVL

-664 ELWEGFYGVPKFT
+664 QLWEGFTGVPKFT
-677 DIETDGVSNPRGRN
+677 DIETDGVSNPRGRT
-691 LEDSQ
+691 LED
-696 EEITDEEDLND
+696 EEEQITEEDQLND

-720 EEDTGET
+720 GEDSQET
-727 SDYGEDLYGEDGSYQ
+727 SDYGEDLYGEDGSYL
-742 GDSYENSSA
+742 GDSGEDSSYDETS
-751 EGNYQENDGES
+751 EGQDTGGSRNTRDTDGTQDDGSEEDS
-762 DSGDWQ
+762 DTQ
-768 DSGTDESSDAGY
+768 
-780 DTATEES
+780 
-787 TEEN
+787 

>member
-1 MRKNIFQRTKFTNKM
+1 M
-16 RIKLAGIFFLI
+16 RIKLAGIFFVV

-43 KEGEQYKK
+43 KEGDRYTK

-57 QQQYTNTEV
+57 QEQYSNTEV
-66 PFQRGSITDRNGNVL
+66 RFQRGSITDRNGNIL

-88 TLVMDCNSVN
+88 TLVMDCNAMN
-98 YKDDAGNQPYRE
+98 YTDEKNEQPYRD
-110 NTLDAVEEF
+110 NTIDAVESF
-119 FGIDRETMEALLDD
+119 FGVSREKMEALLDD
-133 PDTSTSMYQPL
+133 PETSGSMYQPL
-144 KKEISLEDKKA
+144 KYEISLEEKRA

-160 QIPDSEEEIDAL
+160 EVPETEEEQKEL
-172 GEAEVARR
+172 GKDEVARR
-180 RSIQGIYFEEDY
+180 MSIQGVYFEENY

-205 TGFADDDDVAS
+205 IGFADDDDVAS
-216 WGLEGYYNSTLSGTT
+216 WGLEGYYNSTLSGTK

-247 IIDPVN
+247 IIDPVD

-265 QEITEKYIEAFDEAL
+265 QEITEKYIEAFNEAL
-280 TEGPLNYREILH
+280 KGGPLKYSEVLH
-292 EGNKEKEKSLE
+292 EGEKEEKTLVME
-303 MKDRGAE
+303 EKGAE

-319 NNGEILAMASSD
+319 NNGEVLAMASSD
-331 PYDLNEPRNLT
+331 PYDLNEPRDLT
-342 GIFSDKVIQEMN
+342 GIFSDKLIKSLN
-354 DEDTK
+354 DADMT

-364 MWGNFCISD
+364 LWGNFCISD
-373 SFELGSVFKPVTVAS
+373 NFELGSVFKPATVAS

-399 HFVCD
+399 TFLCD

-418 WPDSHGTQT
+418 WPDAHGTET

-440 MAIARKMGVEEFLSY
+440 MAVARAMGAEEFLTY

-470 GEGTGLLFGDDMKE
+470 GEAAGLLFGDDMKA
-484 IELETSGFGQG
+484 IELQTSGFGQG

-503 VAAISAAING
+503 VAAISAVING
-513 GTYYE
+513 GTYYQ
-518 PHVVKE
+518 PHLVKE
-524 ITDEDGKVVKSIS
+524 ITDSDGKVVESIT

-550 AEIREYMG
+550 AEVRKYMG
-558 MSVESGTSRSAKVQG
+558 MSVESGTSQSSKVQG

-581 TAEKLKETAD
+581 TAEKLKQTAD
-591 NKEEGIDVKNY
+591 NKEEGNNVKNY

-620 VVVDTPNVES
+620 VVVDTPNAEN

-636 AQYIAQAIFSEVL
+636 AQYIAQAILSEVL

-664 ELWEGFYGVPKFT
+664 QLWEGFTGVPKFT
-677 DIETDGVSNPRGRN
+677 DIETDGVSNPRGRT
-691 LEDSQ
+691 LED
-696 EEITDEEDLND
+696 EEEQITEEDQLND

-720 EEDTGET
+720 GEDSQET
-727 SDYGEDLYGEDGSYQ
+727 SDYGEDLYGEDGSYL
-742 GDSYENSSA
+742 GDSGEDSSYDETS
-751 EGNYQENDGES
+751 EGQDTGGSRNTRDTGGTQDDGSEEDS
-762 DSGDWQ
+762 DTQ
-768 DSGTDESSDAGY
+768 
-780 DTATEES
+780 
-787 TEEN
+787 